1 MFLYFDKNLTLK
13 TKIDH
18 GERPRQ
24 GSDLNITVCLDADF
38 WTNPDNIKI
47 WGVNGADLWIIKL
60 VLTVPDKTQSVDY
73 FTSDKGE
80 LRVFEK
86 LYESEI
92 VYDLV
97 PGTSYYMYDFHFSA
111 KEATQKFG
119 KLTANLYFVRD
130 ITTDDYVKLASAYQW
145 EHNYSSVILKANEV
159 GISYGSEYKKMVG
172 NGETTVSNL
181 TKTPIAYGKNEPT
194 SLTDTSSGYYYE
206 IDQQSVWI
214 YGNVEYYDS
223 ITKSTQTISQWI
235 RALQFNPNTD
245 VLVKNDE
252 TKAFGSAEIT
262 VEKTVGYAQKV
273 IDQLI
278 SIKYEDIM
286 REFTKVYAA
295 INVAGT
301 RPDWAEINNTSPAFI
316 LNKPDLNKMSA
327 EIESKLI
334 QTALISPENTY
345 IVWKG
350 DHFPSLE
357 LPTVKGF
364 KAQAG
369 FKIDFG
375 DGEYKE
381 FDTAS
386 ADVVTHTYTDGVDY
400 HLISV
405 NDLYVNM
412 FKNDPAVM
420 GVYIGNT
427 VKTMP
432 NGRFSI
438 PNGIF
443 SGCEDLQTANI
454 SDNVKEVGEYAFF
467 DAMRLKNIQFGKNIE
482 TIKKCAFSQCHS
494 LKKVIIPDKVKEIDQ
509 EAFANILYLKE
520 VQFGEKVESVAI
532 KAFAACYRL
541 TNVKLGKSIKNIG
554 ASAFLKTIGA
564 PPFGDHSSTI
574 YTIEV
579 EATTPP
585 TLGDNAF
592 ELSYVDKIFVPE
604 SAYEAYKTAWSAY
617 ADKIVYKIDNSHLTS
632 KVDKLNSDS
641 TNLTEN
647 SDVKVYAQNT
657 DKEGYAN
664 ASESNKAHTIVKRGA
679 NKEIKIGD
687 AMQAD
692 EATSLGQLNT
702 AKDDLN
708 NNIAIDPNKT
718 YVLFVG
724 KTINISCGS
733 SFSNYQIDMGDGT
746 VYPKD
751 TTVDGTLIEH
761 IYAKDRAHLIAVS
774 GTAPNDTF
782 DLAFSGTGNLYRVI
796 QFADG
801 IKKIGDVIGD
811 TAVRVCVL
819 PETLEEITAENA
831 FANAKV
837 VYCPAAN
844 PPTIATGVF
853 ADSEKIFVKTTANTQ
868 YIEAWQ
874 SLSEKIV
881 SEVDSSDLEDLKGIG
896 TRLIQH
902 ISNINNPHKV
912 TKEQVGLDK
921 VDNTSDLDKPI
932 SKATQAALDQK
943 IGAGGGAIV
952 GDMTIQGNLTVRG
965 TATYE
970 NVQSLNVKDAI
981 IVTNIDGEPLN
992 AALSGL
998 AIKKNSSKV
1007 YGLMYDPTDDTVK
1020 FGEGVL
1026 DAENKHFT
1034 FSSEYEGKPIATR
1047 ADSKDLV
1054 EAHIIKWDSYINAFV
1069 DSGVKVSDLAKSSV
1083 FDLKHSKIQ
1092 NTDLNGN
1099 KEDSWGTEEANTDL
1113 TIYSKSFYL
1122 KDGEQTEKYT
1132 GVTVGDGY
1140 VNITHSGSAGNAKFA
1155 MLENEFLITSSD
1167 ANGKTA
1173 TVEITPDGATI
1184 DNYDVMTSK
1193 GGTFIARPKVQEN
1206 GEAVSVALI
1215 KDIANFLAKQSVG
1228 DNYSC
1233 VITNE
1238 NGAFKIEIT
1247 QSGEQSA
1254 THSFGVSKDGVMV
1267 DNENIPT
1274 AGKLNKLLAQIDE
1287 NIIINP
1293 DKTYLLFGGTTF
1305 AAPQV
1310 AYDIDFGDGTIYDKQ
1325 SAINHTYTD
1334 GFDYHIITISTG
1346 SATTFSLGANSTTL
1360 GSDAS
1365 FRVVHFAEGLTNIQ
1379 TFGENVKTEVAI
1391 FPSTVTAIGSNVL
1404 NKVDLVYINADLP
1417 PTRGS
1422 ASIEEAKKIFVKRT
1436 ANTIY
1441 KNAQDWLLLA
1451 NNIVHEIDSSDIIG
1465 AGLSDEDIAR
1475 SVTLSNPSTATN
1487 GTLTELE
1494 LSTLLA
1500 SNLNFIIFN
1509 NEIYYLAD
1517 KGHTEG
1523 IVSYTHNGWNGA
1535 AIQNKSINIT
1545 LSTREWSLVTGSTDI
1560 KAFIHNIYIKGTD
1573 DGGNTVCEIRLKRLS
1588 AGATKITSIAGLASL
1603 IDNNQVVEASGY
1615 KLVNGNYLSI
1625 PWIKNN
1631 SLYTVPAT
1639 SAVGNPAWY
1648 NFTSMTCEVEDTVD
1662 MFNFAK

>member
-38 WTNPDNIKI
+38 WTNPENIQR
-47 WGVNGADLWIIKL
+47 WGVNGADLWVIKL
-60 VLTVPDKTQSVDY
+60 VLTAPDNTQSIDY

-80 LRVFEK
+80 LRVFKK

-159 GISYGSEYKKMVG
+159 GISYDNTSLEYKEMVG
-172 NGETTVSNL
+172 DGQATVKNLIDTATNIDHGEGKPESTTS
-181 TKTPIAYGKNEPT
+181 K
-194 SLTDTSSGYYYE
+194 SGYYY
-206 IDQQSVWI
+206 DTVQQSVWI
-214 YGNVEYYDS
+214 FKRED
-223 ITKSTQTISQWI
+223 SQWV
-235 RALQFNPNTD
+235 RALQFLPDDN
-245 VLVKNDE
+245 VLGNFDE
-252 TKAFGSAEIT
+252 TKAFGTAEIT

-301 RPDWAEINNTSPAFI
+301 RPDWTETHSESPAFI
-316 LNKPDLNKMSA
+316 LNKPDIDKMLVDVETKLNSN
-327 EIESKLI
+327 LI
-334 QTALISPENTY
+334 QTALISPNKTY
-345 IVWKG
+345 IVAKTVIG
-350 DHFPSLE
+350 TPAGGGPSEVEPFPLNGMQPYE
-357 LPTVKGF
+357 EVTALIENNG
-364 KAQAG
+364 
-369 FKIDFG
+369 IDFG
-375 DGEYKE
+375 DGSKDYDTKE
-381 FDTAS
+381 IGGTTR
-386 ADVVTHTYTDGVDY
+386 VTHKYTDGVKY
-400 HLISV
+400 HLVSV
-405 NDLYVNM
+405 DTLYAKM
-412 FKNDPAVM
+412 FRTNPQI
-420 GVYIGNT
+420 VYLSIGNS
-427 VKTMP
+427 
-432 NGRFSI
+432 NI
-438 PNGIF
+438 PQEAFYDNSALKKVVLSNDVTTIETNAF
-443 SGCEDLQTANI
+443 AECDELENI
-454 SDNVKEVGEYAFF
+454 E
-467 DAMRLKNIQFGKNIE
+467 FGKNIQRID
-482 TIKKCAFSQCHS
+482 TWAFLNC
-494 LKKVIIPDKVKEIDQ
+494 
-509 EAFANILYLKE
+509 
-520 VQFGEKVESVAI
+520 
-532 KAFAACYRL
+532 KA
-541 TNVKLGKSIKNIG
+541 
-554 ASAFLKTIGA
+554 LKTI
-564 PPFGDHSSTI
+564 SI
-574 YTIEV
+574 

-585 TLGDNAF
+585 TLGTHVFDIYF
-592 ELSYVDKIFVPE
+592 PEQYKYECHVDKIFVPE

-632 KVDKLNSDS
+632 KVDKLDSDS
-641 TNLTEN
+641 TDLTDN
-647 SDVKVYAQNT
+647 SDVKVYAQTT

-664 ASESNKAHTIVKRGA
+664 ASESNKAHTIVKRGE

-751 TTVDGTLIEH
+751 TTVDGTPIEH
-761 IYAKDRAHLIAVS
+761 IYAKDRAHLIAIS

-782 DLAFSGTGNLYRVI
+782 DLAFSGTGNLYKVI

-811 TAVRVCVL
+811 NAVRVCVL
-819 PETLEEITAENA
+819 PETLEEITAENT
-831 FANAKV
+831 FAKAKV
-837 VYCPAAN
+837 VYCPAVN

-952 GDMTIQGNLTVRG
+952 GDMTIQGNLTVQG

-1034 FSSEYEGKPIATR
+1034 FSEYEGKPIATR

-1099 KEDSWGTEEANTDL
+1099 KEDSWGTEEPDTDL

-1140 VNITHSGSAGNAKFA
+1140 VNVVYSGSAGNAKFA

-1167 ANGKTA
+1167 ANGKTV

-1247 QSGEQSA
+1247 KSGEQSA
-1254 THSFGVSKDGVMV
+1254 THSFGVSKDGVTV

-1545 LSTREWSLVTGSTDI
+1545 LSTREWTLVTGSTDI

-1615 KLVNGNYLSI
+1615 KLVNGNYLSVL
-1625 PWIKNN
+1625 WIKNN

-1639 SAVGNPAWY
+1639 AAVGNPAWY

>member
-38 WTNPDNIKI
+38 WKDTEK
-47 WGVNGADLWIIKL
+47 WGVNGNDLWIIKL
-60 VLTVPDKTQSVDY
+60 ILTVPDKTQSVDY

-97 PGTSYYMYDFHFSA
+97 PGTSYYMYDFQIPA
-111 KEATQKFG
+111 KVATQQFG
-119 KLTANLYFVRD
+119 KLTANLYFVRS
-130 ITTDDYVKLASAYQW
+130 ITTDDYVKLASSEQW
-145 EHNYSSVILKANEV
+145 GTNYPSVILEDSEV
-159 GISYGSEYKKMVG
+159 GISYGSKYKKFVG
-172 NGETTVSNL
+172 DGYSTANTLAKE
-181 TKTPIAYGKNEPT
+181 PIAHGLNAPT
-194 SLTDTSSGYYYE
+194 EETQSASGYYYE
-206 IDQQSVWI
+206 TSQQSVWI
-214 YGNVEYYDS
+214 FKRKD
-223 ITKSTQTISQWI
+223 SQWV
-235 RALQFNPNTD
+235 RALQFLPDDN
-245 VLVKNDE
+245 VLENFDA
-252 TKAFGSAEIT
+252 TKAFGSVEIT

-295 INVAGT
+295 INIAGT
-301 RPDWAEINNTSPAFI
+301 RPDWTVENTNSPAFI
-316 LNKPDLNKMSA
+316 LNKPDIEKMHAELEAKLNDN
-327 EIESKLI
+327 LI
-334 QTALISPENTY
+334 QSALISPENTY

-350 DHFPSLE
+350 ESFPGAGVS
-357 LPTVKGF
+357 GF

-375 DGEYKE
+375 DGNDFTGASENIITHNYK
-381 FDTAS
+381 
-386 ADVVTHTYTDGVDY
+386 DGIDY

-405 NDLYVNM
+405 NALYEDM
-412 FKNDPAVM
+412 FKICSSV
-420 GVYIGNT
+420 VSVIIGN
-427 VKTMP
+427 
-432 NGRFSI
+432 
-438 PNGIF
+438 
-443 SGCEDLQTANI
+443 
-454 SDNVKEVGEYAFF
+454 NVTKILA
-467 DAMRLKNIQFGKNIE
+467 E
-482 TIKKCAFSQCHS
+482 TFYNCSA
-494 LKKVIIPDKVKEIDQ
+494 LKKVIIPDSATQIFPHAFEGCIALEEITFGKNVSKIGNQ
-509 EAFANILYLKE
+509 AFASCHALSE
-520 VQFGEKVESVAI
+520 I
-532 KAFAACYRL
+532 KLGSQVKSISDSAFAD
-541 TNVKLGKSIKNIG
+541 NSV
-554 ASAFLKTIGA
+554 LKIV
-564 PPFGDHSSTI
+564 
-574 YTIEV
+574 YIET
-579 EATTPP
+579 TTPP
-585 TLGDNAF
+585 AIGTGTFPTNV
-592 ELSYVDKIFVPE
+592 EKIFVPE

-617 ADKIVYKIDNSHLTS
+617 ADKIVYKVDNSHLTS
-632 KVDKLNSDS
+632 KVDKLDS
-641 TNLTEN
+641 TSTDLTDN
-647 SDVKVYAQNT
+647 SDVKVYAQTT
-657 DKEGYAN
+657 DKEGYVK
-664 ASESNKAHTIVKRGA
+664 ASESSEEAHTIVKRGA

-718 YVLFVG
+718 YILFVG
-724 KTINISCGS
+724 KTIYISCDS

-746 VYPKD
+746 VYPKN
-751 TTVDGTLIEH
+751 TTVDGTPIEH
-761 IYAKDRAHLIAVS
+761 IYAKDRAHLIAIS

-782 DLAFSGTGNLYRVI
+782 DLAFSGTGNLYRII

-831 FANAKV
+831 FAKAKV

-853 ADSEKIFVKTTANTQ
+853 ADSEKIFVKTSANTQ
-868 YIEAWQ
+868 YVEAWG
-874 SLSEKIV
+874 SLSNKIV
-881 SEVDSSDLEDLKGIG
+881 NEIDSSDLKGIKIDQN
-896 TRLIQH
+896 TLNKH
-902 ISNINNPHKV
+902 IENQNNPHNV
-912 TKEQVGLDK
+912 TKEQVGLGK
-921 VDNTSDLDKPI
+921 VENTSDEDKPL
-932 SKATQAALDQK
+932 SAASRAALATKFDK
-943 IGAGGGAIV
+943 TGGAIS
-952 GDMTIQGNLTVRG
+952 GDVDIQGNLTVIG
-965 TATYE
+965 TKTYV
-970 NVQSLNVKDAI
+970 NVQSLGVKDAI
-981 IVTNIDGEPLN
+981 IVTNIDGETLGV
-992 AALSGL
+992 ALSGL
-998 AIKKNSSKV
+998 AIKKDSSKV

-1034 FSSEYEGKPIATR
+1034 FSEYEGKPIATR

-1083 FDLKHSKIQ
+1083 FDLKHSKFQ

-1099 KEDSWGTEEANTDL
+1099 KEDSWGTEEADTDL

-1132 GVTVGDGY
+1132 GLTVGDGY
-1140 VNITHSGSAGNAKFA
+1140 VNVVHSGSAGNAKFA

-1167 ANGKTA
+1167 ENGKTV

-1247 QSGEQSA
+1247 KSGEQSA
-1254 THSFGVSKDGVMV
+1254 THSFGVSKDGVTV

-1391 FPSTVTAIGSNVL
+1391 FPSTVTAIGANVL

-1422 ASIEEAKKIFVKRT
+1422 ASLEEAKKIFVKRT

-1523 IVSYTHNGWNGA
+1523 IVSYTHNGWNGT

-1545 LSTREWSLVTGSTDI
+1545 LSTRAWTLVTGSTDI

-1603 IDNNQVVEASGY
+1603 IDNNQIVEASGY
-1615 KLVNGNYLSI
+1615 RLVNGNYLTI

-1648 NFTSMTCEVEDTVD
+1648 NFTSMTCEVEDIVD

>member
-1 MFLYFDKNLTLK
+1 MFLYFDKKSLTLK

-38 WTNPDNIKI
+38 WTDPENIQR
-47 WGVNGADLWIIKL
+47 WGVNGNDLWIIKL
-60 VLTVPDKTQSVDY
+60 ILTVPDKTQSVDY

-80 LRVFEK
+80 LRVFKK

-97 PGTSYYMYDFHFSA
+97 PGTSYYMYDFQIPA
-111 KEATQKFG
+111 KVATEQFG
-119 KLTANLYFVRD
+119 KLTANLYFVRS
-130 ITTDDYVKLASAYQW
+130 ITTDDYVKLASADQW
-145 EHNYSSVILKANEV
+145 ETNYPSVVLENGEV
-159 GISYGSEYKKMVG
+159 GISYGSEYKKFIG
-172 NGETTVSNL
+172 DGYSTANTLAKESIEHGLNAPTEETPS
-181 TKTPIAYGKNEPT
+181 
-194 SLTDTSSGYYYE
+194 DSGYYYE
-206 IDQQSVWI
+206 TSQQSVWI
-214 YGNVEYYDS
+214 FKKIKNTTPEEF
-223 ITKSTQTISQWI
+223 QWV
-235 RALQFNPNTD
+235 RALQFLPDDN
-245 VLVKNDE
+245 VLGNWDA
-252 TKAFGSAEIT
+252 TKAFGSVEIT

-316 LNKPDLNKMSA
+316 LNKPDIEKMHAELEAKLNDN
-327 EIESKLI
+327 LI
-334 QTALISPENTY
+334 QAALISPENTY

-357 LPTVKGF
+357 VDGVKGF
-364 KAQAG
+364 HAYEG

-375 DGEYKE
+375 DGEHEE
-381 FDTAS
+381 FDPTRE
-386 ADVVTHTYTDGVDY
+386 DNIVTHNYTDGIDY

-405 NDLYVNM
+405 SKLYANM
-412 FKNDPAVM
+412 FAYDPAV
-420 GVYIGNT
+420 VSVIIGNN
-427 VKTMP
+427 VENGEILGKTFY
-432 NGRFSI
+432 NCS
-438 PNGIF
+438 
-443 SGCEDLQTANI
+443 A
-454 SDNVKEVGEYAFF
+454 
-467 DAMRLKNIQFGKNIE
+467 
-482 TIKKCAFSQCHS
+482 
-494 LKKVIIPDKVKEIDQ
+494 LKKVIIPDSATLIYSQAFGNCIALEEITFGKNVSQIRNKAFESCHALSEIKLGSQVTSISDS
-509 EAFANILYLKE
+509 AFADNSVLKI
-520 VQFGEKVESVAI
+520 VYI
-532 KAFAACYRL
+532 
-541 TNVKLGKSIKNIG
+541 
-554 ASAFLKTIGA
+554 
-564 PPFGDHSSTI
+564 
-574 YTIEV
+574 

-585 TLGDNAF
+585 TIGTGVFPTNI
-592 ELSYVDKIFVPE
+592 EKIFVPE

-617 ADKIVYKIDNSHLTS
+617 ADKIVYKVDNSHLTS
-632 KVDKLNSDS
+632 KVDKLDSNSTD
-641 TNLTEN
+641 LTDN
-647 SDVKVYAQNT
+647 SDVKVYAQTT

-679 NKEIKIGD
+679 NNEIKIGD

-751 TTVDGTLIEH
+751 ATVDGKPIEH
-761 IYAKDRAHLIAVS
+761 SYAKDRAHLIAIS
-774 GTAPNDTF
+774 ETAPNDTF

-801 IKKIGDVIGD
+801 IKKIGNVIGD

-837 VYCPAAN
+837 VYCPAAT
-844 PPTIATGVF
+844 PPKIATDATGATGVF
-853 ADSEKIFVKTTANTQ
+853 AGSEKIFIKTSANTQ
-868 YIEAWQ
+868 YIEAEAWQ
-874 SLSEKIV
+874 SLSNKIV
-881 SEVDSSDLEDLKGIG
+881 NEIDSSDLKGLRSKIEKELDNH
-896 TRLIQH
+896 T
-902 ISNINNPHKV
+902 SNINNPHKV

-952 GDMTIQGNLTVRG
+952 GDMTIQGNLTVQG

-981 IVTNIDGEPLN
+981 IVTNIDGEPLGV
-992 AALSGL
+992 ALSGL

-1034 FSSEYEGKPIATR
+1034 FSEYEGKPIATR

-1092 NTDLNGN
+1092 NADLNGN
-1099 KEDSWGTEEANTDL
+1099 KEDSWGTEETDTDL

-1122 KDGEQTEKYT
+1122 KDGVQTEKYT
-1132 GVTVGDGY
+1132 GLTVGDGY
-1140 VNITHSGSAGNAKFA
+1140 MNVVHSGSAGNAKFA

-1167 ANGKTA
+1167 ANGKTV

-1247 QSGEQSA
+1247 KSGEQSA
-1254 THSFGVSKDGVMV
+1254 THSFGVSKDGVTV

-1310 AYDIDFGDGTIYDKQ
+1310 AYDINFGDGTIYDKQ

-1346 SATTFSLGANSTTL
+1346 SATTFNLGSNSTTL

-1545 LSTREWSLVTGSTDI
+1545 LSTRAWSLVTGSTDI

>member
-47 WGVNGADLWIIKL
+47 WGVNGNDLWIIQL
-60 VLTVPDKTQSVDY
+60 VLTVLDKTQSTP
-73 FTSDKGE
+73 FFSDKGE

-97 PGTSYYMYDFHFSA
+97 PGTSYYMYDFQIPAKVATEQFRILKASFSF
-111 KEATQKFG
+111 K
-119 KLTANLYFVRD
+119 RD
-130 ITTDDYVKLASAYQW
+130 ITTDDYVKLASFDQW
-145 EHNYSSVILKANEV
+145 KNNYSSVILKADEV
-159 GISYGSEYKKMVG
+159 GISYDNTNSEYKKMVG
-172 NGETTVSNL
+172 DGQATVKNLIDTATYIDHGEGKPESTTS
-181 TKTPIAYGKNEPT
+181 E
-194 SLTDTSSGYYYE
+194 SGYYY
-206 IDQQSVWI
+206 DTVQRSVWI
-214 YGNVEYYDS
+214 FKEIGNLTPKV
-223 ITKSTQTISQWI
+223 SQWV
-235 RALQFNPNTD
+235 RALQFDPDTD
-245 VLVKNDE
+245 ISVKNDE
-252 TKAFGSAEIT
+252 TQAFGTAEIT

-295 INVAGT
+295 INIAGT
-301 RPDWAEINNTSPAFI
+301 RPDWTETHSESPAFI
-316 LNKPDLNKMSA
+316 LNKPDLNKQYA
-327 EIESKLI
+327 ELTDNLI
-334 QTALISPENTY
+334 QATLISPDKTY
-345 IVWKG
+345 IVAQTYTTEG
-350 DHFPSLE
+350 EVLGFPMNGFPSD
-357 LPTVKGF
+357 VDING
-364 KAQAG
+364 
-369 FKIDFG
+369 IDFG
-375 DGEYKE
+375 DGSKDYAL
-381 FDTAS
+381 TA
-386 ADVVTHTYTDGVDY
+386 DGLKYHKYTDGVKY
-400 HLISV
+400 HLVSA
-405 NDLYVNM
+405 DRAKPKQPQLYDKM
-412 FKNDPAVM
+412 FMNCFQIDYLLV
-420 GVYIGNT
+420 GNSA
-427 VKTMP
+427 
-432 NGRFSI
+432 NI
-438 PNGIF
+438 PQNAF
-443 SGCEDLQTANI
+443 RESSLKKVVI
-454 SDNVKEVGEYAFF
+454 SDNVTDVDYQAFYYCNQLESVEFGE
-467 DAMRLKNIQFGKNIE
+467 NIQNI
-482 TIKKCAFSQCHS
+482 
-494 LKKVIIPDKVKEIDQ
+494 KEQ
-509 EAFANILYLKE
+509 AFAYCR
-520 VQFGEKVESVAI
+520 A
-532 KAFAACYRL
+532 L
-541 TNVKLGKSIKNIG
+541 TEIKLGAKITTIG
-554 ASAFLKTIGA
+554 KLAFYACPALKTI
-564 PPFGDHSSTI
+564 SI
-574 YTIEV
+574 

-585 TLGDNAF
+585 TLGENAF
-592 ELSYVDKIFVPE
+592 ITPIGDPVTDYKCYVEKIFVPE
-604 SAYEAYKTAWSAY
+604 SAYAAYKTAWSAY
-617 ADKIVYKIDNSHLTS
+617 ADKIVYKVDNSHLAS
-632 KVDKLNSDS
+632 KVDKLDSNSTD
-641 TNLTEN
+641 LTDN
-647 SDVKVYAQNT
+647 SDVKVYAQIT
-657 DKEGYAN
+657 DENNKNKEGYAN
-664 ASESNKAHTIVKRGA
+664 ASESNKAHTIVKRGV
-679 NKEIKIGD
+679 NNEIKIGD

-751 TTVDGTLIEH
+751 TTVDGTPIEH
-761 IYAKDRAHLIAVS
+761 IYAKDRAHLIAIS

-782 DLAFSGTGNLYRVI
+782 DLAFSVTGNLYRVI

-801 IKKIGDVIGD
+801 IKKIGNVIGD

-819 PETLEEITAENA
+819 PETLEEITAENT
-831 FANAKV
+831 FAKAKV
-837 VYCPAAN
+837 IYCPAVN

-952 GDMTIQGNLTVRG
+952 GDMTIQGNLTVQG

-1034 FSSEYEGKPIATR
+1034 FSEYEGKPIATR

-1099 KEDSWGTEEANTDL
+1099 KEDSWGTEEPDTDL

-1122 KDGEQTEKYT
+1122 KDGVQTEKYT

-1140 VNITHSGSAGNAKFA
+1140 VNVVHSGSTGNAKFA

-1167 ANGKTA
+1167 ANGKTV

-1247 QSGEQSA
+1247 KSGEQSA
-1254 THSFGVSKDGVMV
+1254 THSFGVSKDGVTV

-1523 IVSYTHNGWNGA
+1523 IVSYTHNGWNGT

-1545 LSTREWSLVTGSTDI
+1545 LSTRAWTLVTGSTDI

-1615 KLVNGNYLSI
+1615 KLVNGNYLSVL
-1625 PWIKNN
+1625 WIKNN

-1639 SAVGNPAWY
+1639 TAVGNPAWY

>member
-38 WTNPDNIKI
+38 WTNPENIQR
-47 WGVNGADLWIIKL
+47 WGVNGNDLWIIQL
-60 VLTVPDKTQSVDY
+60 VLTAPDKTQSIP
-73 FTSDKGE
+73 FFSDKGE

-97 PGTSYYMYDFHFSA
+97 PGTSYYMYDFQIPAKVATEQFGILKAIFSF
-111 KEATQKFG
+111 K
-119 KLTANLYFVRD
+119 RD
-130 ITTDDYVKLASAYQW
+130 ITTADYVKLASFDQW
-145 EHNYSSVILKANEV
+145 NNNYSSVILKANEV
-159 GISYGSEYKKMVG
+159 GISYDNTNSKYKEMVG
-172 NGETTVSNL
+172 DGQATVKNLIDTATDIDHGEGNPKFTTS
-181 TKTPIAYGKNEPT
+181 K
-194 SLTDTSSGYYYE
+194 SGYYY
-206 IDQQSVWI
+206 DTVQRSVWI
-214 YGNVEYYDS
+214 FKEIGNLTPKV
-223 ITKSTQTISQWI
+223 SQWV
-235 RALQFNPNTD
+235 RALQFDPDTD
-245 VLVKNDE
+245 VSVKNDE
-252 TKAFGSAEIT
+252 TQAFGSAEIT

-295 INVAGT
+295 INIAGT
-301 RPDWAEINNTSPAFI
+301 RPDWAETHSESPAFI
-316 LNKPDLNKMSA
+316 LNKPDIDKMLVDVETKLNSN
-327 EIESKLI
+327 LI
-334 QTALISPENTY
+334 QTALISPNKTY
-345 IVWKG
+345 IVAKTVIG
-350 DHFPSLE
+350 TPAGGGPSEVEPFPLNGMQPYAE
-357 LPTVKGF
+357 VKALIENNG
-364 KAQAG
+364 
-369 FKIDFG
+369 IDFG
-375 DGEYKE
+375 DGSKDYNTKE
-381 FDTAS
+381 IGGTTR
-386 ADVVTHTYTDGVDY
+386 VTHKYTDDVKY
-400 HLISV
+400 HLVSV
-405 NDLYVNM
+405 DTLYAKM
-412 FKNDPAVM
+412 FQNNPQI
-420 GVYIGNT
+420 VYLSIGNS
-427 VKTMP
+427 
-432 NGRFSI
+432 NI
-438 PNGIF
+438 PQEAFDYNSALKKVVLSNDVTTIETSAF
-443 SGCEDLQTANI
+443 EGCEELENI
-454 SDNVKEVGEYAFF
+454 E
-467 DAMRLKNIQFGKNIE
+467 FGKNIQR
-482 TIKKCAFSQCHS
+482 IDSWAFLNC
-494 LKKVIIPDKVKEIDQ
+494 
-509 EAFANILYLKE
+509 
-520 VQFGEKVESVAI
+520 
-532 KAFAACYRL
+532 KA
-541 TNVKLGKSIKNIG
+541 
-554 ASAFLKTIGA
+554 LKTI
-564 PPFGDHSSTI
+564 SI
-574 YTIEV
+574 

-585 TLGDNAF
+585 TLGTHVFDIYF
-592 ELSYVDKIFVPE
+592 REQHKYECHVDKIFVPE

-617 ADKIVYKIDNSHLTS
+617 ADKIVYKVDNSHLTS
-632 KVDKLNSDS
+632 KVDKLDSNSTD
-641 TNLTEN
+641 LTDN
-647 SDVKVYAQNT
+647 SDVKVYAQIT
-657 DKEGYAN
+657 DENNKNKEGYAN
-664 ASESNKAHTIVKRGA
+664 ASELNKAHTIVKRGA

-751 TTVDGTLIEH
+751 TTVDGTPIEH
-761 IYAKDRAHLIAVS
+761 IYAKDRAHLIAIS

-801 IKKIGDVIGD
+801 IKKIGNVIGD
-811 TAVRVCVL
+811 NAVRVCVL

-837 VYCPAAN
+837 VYCPAAT
-844 PPTIATGVF
+844 PPTIATDVF
-853 ADSEKIFVKTTANTQ
+853 ANSEKIFIKTSANTQ
-868 YIEAWQ
+868 YIEAWK
-874 SLSEKIV
+874 SLSNKIV
-881 SEVDSSDLEDLKGIG
+881 NEIDSSDLKGLRSKIEKELDNH
-896 TRLIQH
+896 T
-902 ISNINNPHKV
+902 SNINNPHNV

-932 SKATQAALDQK
+932 SKATKAALDQK

-952 GDMTIQGNLTVRG
+952 GDLKIQGNLTVTG

-970 NVQSLNVKDAI
+970 NVQSLKVKDAI

-1020 FGEGVL
+1020 FGEGFL
-1026 DAENKHFT
+1026 DTENKYFK
-1034 FSSEYEGKPIATR
+1034 FSEHEGKPIATR

-1140 VNITHSGSAGNAKFA
+1140 VNMTHSGSAGNAKFA

-1167 ANGKTA
+1167 ANGKTV

-1247 QSGEQSA
+1247 KSGEQSA
-1254 THSFGVSKDGVMV
+1254 THSFGVSKDGVTV

-1325 SAINHTYTD
+1325 SAINHTYID

-1391 FPSTVTAIGSNVL
+1391 FPSTVTAIGANVL

-1545 LSTREWSLVTGSTDI
+1545 LSTREWTLVTGSTDI

-1639 SAVGNPAWY
+1639 TAVGNPAWY
-1648 NFTSMTCEVEDTVD
+1648 NFTSMTCEVEDTVN

>member
-38 WTNPDNIKI
+38 WTKPENIQR
-47 WGVNGADLWIIKL
+47 WGVNGNDLWIIQL
-60 VLTVPDKTQSVDY
+60 VLTAPDKTQSIP
-73 FTSDKGE
+73 FFSDKGE

-97 PGTSYYMYDFHFSA
+97 PGTSYYMYDFQIPAKVATEQFGILKASFSF
-111 KEATQKFG
+111 K
-119 KLTANLYFVRD
+119 RD
-130 ITTDDYVKLASAYQW
+130 ITTDDYVKLASADQW
-145 EHNYSSVILKANEV
+145 KNNYSSVILKAYEV
-159 GISYGSEYKKMVG
+159 GISYDNTNSEYKEMVG
-172 NGETTVSNL
+172 NGQATVKNLIDTATDIDHGEGKPELTTS
-181 TKTPIAYGKNEPT
+181 K
-194 SLTDTSSGYYYE
+194 SGYYY
-206 IDQQSVWI
+206 DTVQQSVWI
-214 YGNVEYYDS
+214 FKEIGNLTPKV
-223 ITKSTQTISQWI
+223 SQWV
-235 RALQFNPNTD
+235 RALQFEPDTD
-245 VLVKNDE
+245 ISVKNDE
-252 TKAFGSAEIT
+252 TQAFGSAEIT

-295 INVAGT
+295 INIAGT
-301 RPDWAEINNTSPAFI
+301 RPDWTETHSESPAFI
-316 LNKPDLNKMSA
+316 LNKPDLNKQYA
-327 EIESKLI
+327 ELTDNLI
-334 QTALISPENTY
+334 QATLISPDKTYIVAQTVIGTPASGGPSEVEPFPLNGMQPYEEVTALIENN
-345 IVWKG
+345 G
-350 DHFPSLE
+350 
-357 LPTVKGF
+357 
-364 KAQAG
+364 
-369 FKIDFG
+369 IDFG
-375 DGEYKE
+375 DGSKDYDTKE
-381 FDTAS
+381 IGGTTR
-386 ADVVTHTYTDGVDY
+386 VTHKYTDGVKY

-405 NDLYVNM
+405 DTLYAKM
-412 FKNDPAVM
+412 FRTNPQI
-420 GVYIGNT
+420 VYLSIGNS
-427 VKTMP
+427 
-432 NGRFSI
+432 NI
-438 PNGIF
+438 PQEAFYDNSALKKVVLSNDVTTIETNAF
-443 SGCEDLQTANI
+443 AECDELENI
-454 SDNVKEVGEYAFF
+454 E
-467 DAMRLKNIQFGKNIE
+467 FGKNIQRID
-482 TIKKCAFSQCHS
+482 TWAFLNC
-494 LKKVIIPDKVKEIDQ
+494 
-509 EAFANILYLKE
+509 
-520 VQFGEKVESVAI
+520 
-532 KAFAACYRL
+532 KA
-541 TNVKLGKSIKNIG
+541 
-554 ASAFLKTIGA
+554 LKTI
-564 PPFGDHSSTI
+564 SI
-574 YTIEV
+574 

-585 TLGDNAF
+585 TLGTHVFDIYF
-592 ELSYVDKIFVPE
+592 PEQYKYECHIEKIFVPE

-617 ADKIVYKIDNSHLTS
+617 ADKIVYKVDNSHLTS
-632 KVDKLNSDS
+632 KVDKLDSDS
-641 TNLTEN
+641 TDLTEN
-647 SDVKVYAQNT
+647 SDVKVYAQTT

-664 ASESNKAHTIVKRGA
+664 ATELNKAHTIVKRGI

-751 TTVDGTLIEH
+751 TTVDGTPIEH
-761 IYAKDRAHLIAVS
+761 IYAKDRAHLIAIS

-801 IKKIGDVIGD
+801 IKKIGNVIGD
-811 TAVRVCVL
+811 NAVRVCVL
-819 PETLEEITAENA
+819 PETLEEITAENT
-831 FANAKV
+831 FAKAKV
-837 VYCPAAN
+837 VYCPAAT

-853 ADSEKIFVKTTANTQ
+853 ANSEKIFVKTTANTQ

-952 GDMTIQGNLTVRG
+952 GDMTIQGNLTVQG

-1026 DAENKHFT
+1026 DAENKHFA
-1034 FSSEYEGKPIATR
+1034 FSEYEGKPIATR

-1140 VNITHSGSAGNAKFA
+1140 VNVVHSGSAGNAKFA

-1167 ANGKTA
+1167 ANGKTV

-1247 QSGEQSA
+1247 KSGEQSA
-1254 THSFGVSKDGVMV
+1254 THSFGVSKDGVTV

-1310 AYDIDFGDGTIYDKQ
+1310 TYDIDFGDGTIYDKQ

-1523 IVSYTHNGWNGA
+1523 IVSYTHNGWNGT

-1545 LSTREWSLVTGSTDI
+1545 LSTREWTLVTGSTDI

-1615 KLVNGNYLSI
+1615 KLVNGNYLSVL
-1625 PWIKNN
+1625 WIKNN

>member
-38 WTNPDNIKI
+38 WTNPDNIKR
-47 WGVNGADLWIIKL
+47 WGVNGNDLWIIQL
-60 VLTVPDKTQSVDY
+60 VLTVPPDKTQSIP
-73 FTSDKGE
+73 FFSDKGE

-97 PGTSYYMYDFHFSA
+97 PGTSYYMYDFQIPAKVATEQFGTLKASFSF
-111 KEATQKFG
+111 K
-119 KLTANLYFVRD
+119 RD
-130 ITTDDYVKLASAYQW
+130 ITTADYVKLASFDQW
-145 EHNYSSVILKANEV
+145 NNNYSSVILKANEV
-159 GISYGSEYKKMVG
+159 GISYDNTNSKYKEMVG
-172 NGETTVSNL
+172 NGQATVKNLIDTATDIDHGEGKPELTTS
-181 TKTPIAYGKNEPT
+181 K
-194 SLTDTSSGYYYE
+194 SGYYY
-206 IDQQSVWI
+206 DTVQRSVWI
-214 YGNVEYYDS
+214 FKEIGNLTPKV
-223 ITKSTQTISQWI
+223 SQWV
-235 RALQFNPNTD
+235 RALQFDPDTD
-245 VLVKNDE
+245 ISVKNDE
-252 TKAFGSAEIT
+252 TQAFGPAEIT

-301 RPDWAEINNTSPAFI
+301 RPDWTETHSESPAFI
-316 LNKPDLNKMSA
+316 LNKPDLNKQYA
-327 EIESKLI
+327 ELTDNLI
-334 QTALISPENTY
+334 QTALISPDKTY
-345 IVWKG
+345 IVAQTHTTEG
-350 DHFPSLE
+350 EVLGFPVNGFPSD
-357 LPTVKGF
+357 VDING
-364 KAQAG
+364 
-369 FKIDFG
+369 IDFG
-375 DGEYKE
+375 DGSKDYAL
-381 FDTAS
+381 TA
-386 ADVVTHTYTDGVDY
+386 DGLKYHKYTDGVKY
-400 HLISV
+400 HLVSA
-405 NDLYVNM
+405 DRAKPKQPQLYDKM
-412 FKNDPAVM
+412 FKNCFQIDYLLV
-420 GVYIGNT
+420 GNSA
-427 VKTMP
+427 
-432 NGRFSI
+432 NI
-438 PNGIF
+438 PQNAF
-443 SGCEDLQTANI
+443 QESSLKKVVI
-454 SDNVKEVGEYAFF
+454 SDNVTDVDYQAFYYCNELESVEFGE
-467 DAMRLKNIQFGKNIE
+467 NIQNI
-482 TIKKCAFSQCHS
+482 
-494 LKKVIIPDKVKEIDQ
+494 KEQ
-509 EAFANILYLKE
+509 AFAKC
-520 VQFGEKVESVAI
+520 SA
-532 KAFAACYRL
+532 L
-541 TNVKLGKSIKNIG
+541 TEIKLGAKITTIG
-554 ASAFLKTIGA
+554 KLAFYACPALKTI
-564 PPFGDHSSTI
+564 SI
-574 YTIEV
+574 

-585 TLGDNAF
+585 TLGENAF
-592 ELSYVDKIFVPE
+592 ITPIGNPVTDYKCYVEKIFVPE

-641 TNLTEN
+641 TDLTEN
-647 SDVKVYAQNT
+647 SDVKVYAQTT

-718 YVLFVG
+718 YILFVG

-751 TTVDGTLIEH
+751 TTVDGTPIKH
-761 IYAKDRAHLIAVS
+761 IYAKDRAHLIAIS
-774 GTAPNDTF
+774 GTAPNDAF

-801 IKKIGDVIGD
+801 IKKIGNVIGD
-811 TAVRVCVL
+811 NAVRVCVL
-819 PETLEEITAENA
+819 PETLEEITAENT
-831 FANAKV
+831 FAKAKV

-853 ADSEKIFVKTTANTQ
+853 AGSGKIFIKTSANTQ
-868 YIEAWQ
+868 YIEAWK

-881 SEVDSSDLEDLKGIG
+881 SEVDSSDLEDLKDIG
-896 TRLIQH
+896 PRLIQH

-921 VDNTSDLDKPI
+921 VDNTSDEDKPL
-932 SKATQAALDQK
+932 SAASRKALAEKFDKT
-943 IGAGGGAIV
+943 GGAIV
-952 GDMTIQGNLTVRG
+952 GDMTIQGNLTVQG

-1026 DAENKHFT
+1026 DTENNHFT
-1034 FSSEYEGKPIATR
+1034 FSEYEEGKPIATR

-1092 NTDLNGN
+1092 NTDSNGN
-1099 KEDSWGTEEANTDL
+1099 KEDSWGTEEPDTDL

-1122 KDGEQTEKYT
+1122 KDGVQTEKYT

-1140 VNITHSGSAGNAKFA
+1140 VNMTHSGSAGNAKFA

-1167 ANGKTA
+1167 ANGKTV

-1184 DNYDVMTSK
+1184 DNYDVITSK

-1247 QSGEQSA
+1247 KSGEQSA
-1254 THSFGVSKDGVMV
+1254 THSFGVSKDGVTV

-1391 FPSTVTAIGSNVL
+1391 FPSTVTAIGANVL

-1615 KLVNGNYLSI
+1615 KLVNGNYLSVL
-1625 PWIKNN
+1625 WIKNN

-1639 SAVGNPAWY
+1639 TAVGNPAWY

>member
-47 WGVNGADLWIIKL
+47 WGVNGADLWVIKL
-60 VLTVPDKTQSVDY
+60 VLTAPDNTQSIDY

-80 LRVFEK
+80 LRVFKK

-130 ITTDDYVKLASAYQW
+130 ITTADYVKLASAYQW

-159 GISYGSEYKKMVG
+159 GISYDNTSLEYKEMVG
-172 NGETTVSNL
+172 DGQATVKNLIDTATYIDHGEGKPKSTTS
-181 TKTPIAYGKNEPT
+181 E
-194 SLTDTSSGYYYE
+194 SGYYY
-206 IDQQSVWI
+206 DTVQQSVWI
-214 YGNVEYYDS
+214 FKRED
-223 ITKSTQTISQWI
+223 SQWV
-235 RALQFNPNTD
+235 RALQFLPDDN
-245 VLVKNDE
+245 VLGNFDE

-295 INVAGT
+295 INIAGT
-301 RPDWAEINNTSPAFI
+301 RPDWTETHSESPAFI
-316 LNKPDLNKMSA
+316 LNKPDIDKMLVDVETKLNSN
-327 EIESKLI
+327 LI
-334 QTALISPENTY
+334 QTALISPNKTY
-345 IVWKG
+345 IVAKTVIG
-350 DHFPSLE
+350 TPASGGPSEVEPFPLNGMQPYE
-357 LPTVKGF
+357 EVTALIENNG
-364 KAQAG
+364 
-369 FKIDFG
+369 IDFG
-375 DGEYKE
+375 DGSKDYDTKE
-381 FDTAS
+381 IGGTTR
-386 ADVVTHTYTDGVDY
+386 VTHKYTDGVKY

-405 NDLYVNM
+405 DTLYAKM
-412 FKNDPAVM
+412 FRTNPQI
-420 GVYIGNT
+420 VYLSIGNS
-427 VKTMP
+427 
-432 NGRFSI
+432 NI
-438 PNGIF
+438 PQEAFYDNSALKKVVLSNDVTTIETNAF
-443 SGCEDLQTANI
+443 AECDELENI
-454 SDNVKEVGEYAFF
+454 E
-467 DAMRLKNIQFGKNIE
+467 FGKNIQRID
-482 TIKKCAFSQCHS
+482 TWAFLNC
-494 LKKVIIPDKVKEIDQ
+494 
-509 EAFANILYLKE
+509 
-520 VQFGEKVESVAI
+520 
-532 KAFAACYRL
+532 KA
-541 TNVKLGKSIKNIG
+541 
-554 ASAFLKTIGA
+554 LKTI
-564 PPFGDHSSTI
+564 SI
-574 YTIEV
+574 

-585 TLGDNAF
+585 TLGTHVFDIYF
-592 ELSYVDKIFVPE
+592 PEQYKYECHIEKIFVPE

-617 ADKIVYKIDNSHLTS
+617 ADKIVYKVDNSHLTS
-632 KVDKLNSDS
+632 KVDKLDSDS
-641 TNLTEN
+641 TDLTEN
-647 SDVKVYAQNT
+647 SDVKVYAQTT

-664 ASESNKAHTIVKRGA
+664 ATELNKAHTIVKRGI

-751 TTVDGTLIEH
+751 TTVDGTPIEH
-761 IYAKDRAHLIAVS
+761 IYAKDRAHLIAIS

-801 IKKIGDVIGD
+801 IKKIGNVIGD
-811 TAVRVCVL
+811 NAVRVCVL
-819 PETLEEITAENA
+819 PETLEEITAENT
-831 FANAKV
+831 FAKAKV
-837 VYCPAAN
+837 VYCPAAT

-853 ADSEKIFVKTTANTQ
+853 ANSEKIFVKTTANTQ

-952 GDMTIQGNLTVRG
+952 GDMTIQGNLTVQG

-970 NVQSLNVKDAI
+970 NVQSLKVKDAI

-1034 FSSEYEGKPIATR
+1034 FSEYEGKPIATR

-1054 EAHIIKWDSYINAFV
+1054 EAHIIKWDSYLNTFV
-1069 DSGVKVSDLAKSSV
+1069 DSGVKISDLAKSSV

-1099 KEDSWGTEEANTDL
+1099 KEDSWGTEESDTDL

-1132 GVTVGDGY
+1132 GLTVGDGY
-1140 VNITHSGSAGNAKFA
+1140 VNVVHSGSAGNAKFA

-1167 ANGKTA
+1167 ANGKTV

-1184 DNYDVMTSK
+1184 DNYDVITSK

-1247 QSGEQSA
+1247 KSGEQSA
-1254 THSFGVSKDGVMV
+1254 THSFGVSKDGVTV

-1523 IVSYTHNGWNGA
+1523 TVSYTHNGWNGA

-1545 LSTREWSLVTGSTDI
+1545 LSTRAWTLVTGSTDI

-1615 KLVNGNYLSI
+1615 KLVNGNYLSVL
-1625 PWIKNN
+1625 WIKNN

-1639 SAVGNPAWY
+1639 TAVGNPAWY

>member
-47 WGVNGADLWIIKL
+47 WGVNGADLWVIKL
-60 VLTVPDKTQSVDY
+60 VLKAPDNTQSIDY

-80 LRVFEK
+80 LRVFKK

-130 ITTDDYVKLASAYQW
+130 ITTDDYVKLASADQW
-145 EHNYSSVILKANEV
+145 EKNYPSVVLENGEV
-159 GISYGSEYKKMVG
+159 GISYGSEYKKFVG
-172 NGETTVSNL
+172 DGYSTANNLKTEPIKSGLNAPTEETS
-181 TKTPIAYGKNEPT
+181 
-194 SLTDTSSGYYYE
+194 SDSGYYYE
-206 IDQQSVWI
+206 INQQSVWI
-214 YGNVEYYDS
+214 FKKIKNTTPEEF
-223 ITKSTQTISQWI
+223 QWV
-235 RALQFNPNTD
+235 RALQFLPDDN
-245 VLVKNDE
+245 VLGNFDE
-252 TKAFGSAEIT
+252 TKAFGSVEIT

-301 RPDWAEINNTSPAFI
+301 RPDWTVENTNSPAFI
-316 LNKPDLNKMSA
+316 LNKPNLEKMHAELEAKLNDN
-327 EIESKLI
+327 LI
-334 QTALISPENTY
+334 QAALISPENTY
-345 IVWKG
+345 IIWKG
-350 DHFPSLE
+350 ESFPGADVS
-357 LPTVKGF
+357 GF

-375 DGEYKE
+375 DGND
-381 FDTAS
+381 FTGAS
-386 ADVVTHTYTDGVDY
+386 ENIITHNYTDGIDY

-405 NDLYVNM
+405 NTLYADM
-412 FKNDPAVM
+412 FKDCSSV
-420 GVYIGNT
+420 VSVIIG
-427 VKTMP
+427 
-432 NGRFSI
+432 
-438 PNGIF
+438 
-443 SGCEDLQTANI
+443 
-454 SDNVKEVGEYAFF
+454 SDVTKILA
-467 DAMRLKNIQFGKNIE
+467 E
-482 TIKKCAFSQCHS
+482 TFYNCSA
-494 LKKVIIPDKVKEIDQ
+494 LKKVIIPDSATLIYPHAFEGCIALEEITFGKDVSQ
-509 EAFANILYLKE
+509 IGNQAFTSCHALSEIKLGSQVTSISDSAFADNR
-520 VQFGEKVESVAI
+520 V
-532 KAFAACYRL
+532 
-541 TNVKLGKSIKNIG
+541 
-554 ASAFLKTIGA
+554 LKTVYI
-564 PPFGDHSSTI
+564 
-574 YTIEV
+574 

-585 TLGDNAF
+585 TIETGVFPTNI
-592 ELSYVDKIFVPE
+592 EKIFVPE

-617 ADKIVYKIDNSHLTS
+617 ADKIVYKVDNSHLTS
-632 KVDKLNSDS
+632 KVDKLDSNSTD
-641 TNLTEN
+641 LTDN
-647 SDVKVYAQNT
+647 SDVKVYAQIT
-657 DKEGYAN
+657 DENNENKEGYAN
-664 ASESNKAHTIVKRGA
+664 ASESNKAHTIVKRGV
-679 NKEIKIGD
+679 NNEIKIGD

-751 TTVDGTLIEH
+751 TTVDGTPIEH
-761 IYAKDRAHLIAVS
+761 IYAKDRAHLIAIS
-774 GTAPNDTF
+774 GTAPNDAF

-811 TAVRVCVL
+811 NSVRVCVL
-819 PETLEEITAENA
+819 PETLEEITAENT
-831 FANAKV
+831 FAKAKV

-853 ADSEKIFVKTTANTQ
+853 ADSEKIFVKTSANTQ

-874 SLSEKIV
+874 SLSNKIV
-881 SEVDSSDLEDLKGIG
+881 NEIDSSDLKGIKIDHN
-896 TRLIQH
+896 TLNAHIQ
-902 ISNINNPHKV
+902 NQNNPHKV
-912 TKEQVGLDK
+912 TKEQVGLGK
-921 VDNTSDLDKPI
+921 VENTSDEDKPL
-932 SKATQAALDQK
+932 SAASRKALAEKFDKT
-943 IGAGGGAIV
+943 GGAIS
-952 GDMTIQGNLTVRG
+952 GDVDIQGNLTVIG
-965 TATYE
+965 TKTYV
-970 NVQSLNVKDAI
+970 NVQSLGVKDAI
-981 IVTNIDGEPLN
+981 IVTNIDGESLGV
-992 AALSGL
+992 ALSGL

-1034 FSSEYEGKPIATR
+1034 FSEYEGKPIATR

-1099 KEDSWGTEEANTDL
+1099 KEDSWGTEETDTDL

-1140 VNITHSGSAGNAKFA
+1140 VNVVHSGSAGNAKFA

-1167 ANGKTA
+1167 ANGKTV

-1184 DNYDVMTSK
+1184 DNYDIMTSK

-1247 QSGEQSA
+1247 KSGEQSA
-1254 THSFGVSKDGVMV
+1254 THSFGVSKDGVTV

-1310 AYDIDFGDGTIYDKQ
+1310 AYDIDFGDGTTYDKQ

-1391 FPSTVTAIGSNVL
+1391 FPSTVTAIGANIL

-1545 LSTREWSLVTGSTDI
+1545 LSTRAWSLVTGSTDI
-1560 KAFIHNIYIKGTD
+1560 KVFIHNIYIKGTD

>member
-80 LRVFEK
+80 LRVFKK

-111 KEATQKFG
+111 KEATQRFG

-130 ITTDDYVKLASAYQW
+130 ITTDDYVKLASANQW
-145 EHNYSSVILKANEV
+145 ENNYPSVVLEDGEV
-159 GISYGSEYKKMVG
+159 GISYGSEYKKFVG
-172 NGETTVSNL
+172 DGYSTANTLAKEPIESGLNAPTT
-181 TKTPIAYGKNEPT
+181 TT
-194 SLTDTSSGYYYE
+194 SASGYYYE
-206 IDQQSVWI
+206 INQQSLWI
-214 YGNVEYYDS
+214 FKEKD
-223 ITKSTQTISQWI
+223 SQWV
-235 RALQFNPNTD
+235 RALQFLPDDN
-245 VLVKNDE
+245 VLGNFDE

-278 SIKYEDIM
+278 SIRYEDIM

-295 INVAGT
+295 INIAGT
-301 RPDWAEINNTSPAFI
+301 RPDWAEPNNTSPAFI
-316 LNKPDLNKMSA
+316 LNKPDLEKMHA
-327 EIESKLI
+327 ELEAKLNDNLI
-334 QTALISPENTY
+334 QAALISPENTY

-350 DHFPSLE
+350 ESFPGAGVS
-357 LPTVKGF
+357 GF

-375 DGEYKE
+375 DGNDFTGVSENII
-381 FDTAS
+381 
-386 ADVVTHTYTDGVDY
+386 THNYTDGIDY

-405 NDLYVNM
+405 NTLYEDM
-412 FKNDPAVM
+412 FKDCSSV
-420 GVYIGNT
+420 VSVIIG
-427 VKTMP
+427 
-432 NGRFSI
+432 S
-438 PNGIF
+438 
-443 SGCEDLQTANI
+443 
-454 SDNVKEVGEYAFF
+454 NVTKILA
-467 DAMRLKNIQFGKNIE
+467 E
-482 TIKKCAFSQCHS
+482 TFYNCST
-494 LKKVIIPDKVKEIDQ
+494 LKKVIIPDSATQIYPHAFDGCIALEEITFGKNVSQ
-509 EAFANILYLKE
+509 IGNQAFASCHALSE
-520 VQFGEKVESVAI
+520 I
-532 KAFAACYRL
+532 KLGSQVTHISDSAFADNR
-541 TNVKLGKSIKNIG
+541 V
-554 ASAFLKTIGA
+554 LKTVYI
-564 PPFGDHSSTI
+564 
-574 YTIEV
+574 
-579 EATTPP
+579 EATTPSTIGTNIFP
-585 TLGDNAF
+585 ANI
-592 ELSYVDKIFVPE
+592 EKIFVPE
-604 SAYEAYKTAWSAY
+604 SAYEAYKPAWSAY
-617 ADKIVYKIDNSHLTS
+617 ADKIVYKVDNSHLTS
-632 KVDKLNSDS
+632 KVNKLDSDS
-641 TNLTEN
+641 TDLTDN
-647 SDVKVYAQNT
+647 SDVKVYAQIT
-657 DKEGYAN
+657 DENNENKEGYAN
-664 ASESNKAHTIVKRGA
+664 ASESNKAYTIVKRGA

-702 AKDDLN
+702 AKDGLN

-724 KTINISCGS
+724 KTINIFCGS

-751 TTVDGTLIEH
+751 TTVDGTPIEH
-761 IYAKDRAHLIAVS
+761 IYAKDRAHLIAIS

-801 IKKIGDVIGD
+801 IKKIGNVIGD
-811 TAVRVCVL
+811 NAVRVCVL
-819 PETLEEITAENA
+819 PETLEEITVENT
-831 FANAKV
+831 FAKAKV
-837 VYCPAAN
+837 VYCSAAN

-853 ADSEKIFVKTTANTQ
+853 ADSEKIFVKTSANTQ

-952 GDMTIQGNLTVRG
+952 GDMTIQGNFTVQG

-992 AALSGL
+992 AALLGL

-1034 FSSEYEGKPIATR
+1034 FSEYEGKPIATR

-1054 EAHIIKWDSYINAFV
+1054 EAHIIKWDSYLNTFV

-1099 KEDSWGTEEANTDL
+1099 KEDSWGTEEADTDL

-1122 KDGEQTEKYT
+1122 KDGVQTEKYT

-1140 VNITHSGSAGNAKFA
+1140 VNVVHSGSAGNSKFA

-1167 ANGKTA
+1167 ANGKTV

-1247 QSGEQSA
+1247 KSGEQSA
-1254 THSFGVSKDGVMV
+1254 THSFGVSKDGVTV

-1310 AYDIDFGDGTIYDKQ
+1310 TYDIDFGDGTIYDKQ

-1545 LSTREWSLVTGSTDI
+1545 LSTRAWTLVTGSTDI

-1615 KLVNGNYLSI
+1615 KLVNGNYLSV

-1631 SLYTVPAT
+1631 SLYAVPAT

>member
-47 WGVNGADLWIIKL
+47 WGVNGADLWVIKL
-60 VLTVPDKTQSVDY
+60 VLTAPDNTQSIDY

-80 LRVFEK
+80 LRVFKK

-130 ITTDDYVKLASAYQW
+130 ITTDDYVKLASFDQW
-145 EHNYSSVILKANEV
+145 NNNYSSVILKANEV
-159 GISYGSEYKKMVG
+159 GISYDNTSLEYKEMVG
-172 NGETTVSNL
+172 DGQATVKNLIDTATYIDHGEGKPKSTTS
-181 TKTPIAYGKNEPT
+181 E
-194 SLTDTSSGYYYE
+194 SGYYY
-206 IDQQSVWI
+206 DTVQQSVWI
-214 YGNVEYYDS
+214 FKRED
-223 ITKSTQTISQWI
+223 SQWV
-235 RALQFNPNTD
+235 RALQFLPDDN
-245 VLVKNDE
+245 VLGNFDE

-295 INVAGT
+295 INIAGT
-301 RPDWAEINNTSPAFI
+301 RPDWTETHSESPAFI
-316 LNKPDLNKMSA
+316 LNKPDIDKMLVDVETKLNSN
-327 EIESKLI
+327 LI
-334 QTALISPENTY
+334 QTALISPNKTY
-345 IVWKG
+345 IVAKTVIG
-350 DHFPSLE
+350 TPAGGGPSEVEPFPLNGMQPYE
-357 LPTVKGF
+357 EVTALIENNG
-364 KAQAG
+364 
-369 FKIDFG
+369 IDFG
-375 DGEYKE
+375 DGSKDYDTKE
-381 FDTAS
+381 IGGTTR
-386 ADVVTHTYTDGVDY
+386 VTHKYTDGVKY
-400 HLISV
+400 HLVSV
-405 NDLYVNM
+405 DTLYAKM
-412 FKNDPAVM
+412 FRTNPQI
-420 GVYIGNT
+420 VYLSIGNS
-427 VKTMP
+427 
-432 NGRFSI
+432 NI
-438 PNGIF
+438 PQEAFYDNSALKKVVLSNDVTTIETNAF
-443 SGCEDLQTANI
+443 AECDELENI
-454 SDNVKEVGEYAFF
+454 E
-467 DAMRLKNIQFGKNIE
+467 FGKNIQRID
-482 TIKKCAFSQCHS
+482 TWAFLNC
-494 LKKVIIPDKVKEIDQ
+494 
-509 EAFANILYLKE
+509 
-520 VQFGEKVESVAI
+520 
-532 KAFAACYRL
+532 KA
-541 TNVKLGKSIKNIG
+541 
-554 ASAFLKTIGA
+554 LKTI
-564 PPFGDHSSTI
+564 SI
-574 YTIEV
+574 

-585 TLGDNAF
+585 TLGTHVFDIYF
-592 ELSYVDKIFVPE
+592 PEQYKYECHVDKIFVPE

-632 KVDKLNSDS
+632 KVDKLDSDS
-641 TNLTEN
+641 TDLTDN
-647 SDVKVYAQNT
+647 SDVKVYAQTT

-664 ASESNKAHTIVKRGA
+664 ASESNKAHTIVKRGE

-751 TTVDGTLIEH
+751 TTVDGTPIEH
-761 IYAKDRAHLIAVS
+761 IYAKDRAHLIAIS

-782 DLAFSGTGNLYRVI
+782 DLAFSGTGNLYKVI

-811 TAVRVCVL
+811 NAVRVCVL
-819 PETLEEITAENA
+819 PETLEEITAENT
-831 FANAKV
+831 FAKAKV

-952 GDMTIQGNLTVRG
+952 GDMTIQGNLTVQG

-1034 FSSEYEGKPIATR
+1034 FSEYEGKPIATR

-1099 KEDSWGTEEANTDL
+1099 KEDSWGTEEPDTDL

-1122 KDGEQTEKYT
+1122 KDGVQTEKYT

-1140 VNITHSGSAGNAKFA
+1140 VNVVHSGSTGNAKFA

-1167 ANGKTA
+1167 ANGKTV

-1247 QSGEQSA
+1247 KSGEQSA
-1254 THSFGVSKDGVMV
+1254 THSFGVSKDGVTV

-1545 LSTREWSLVTGSTDI
+1545 LSTREWTLVTGSTDI

-1615 KLVNGNYLSI
+1615 KLVNGNYLSVL
-1625 PWIKNN
+1625 WIKNN

>member
-38 WTNPDNIKI
+38 WKDTEK
-47 WGVNGADLWIIKL
+47 WGVNGNDLWIIKL
-60 VLTVPDKTQSVDY
+60 ILTVPDKTQSVDY

-97 PGTSYYMYDFHFSA
+97 PGTSYYMYDFQIPA
-111 KEATQKFG
+111 KVATQQFG
-119 KLTANLYFVRD
+119 KLTANLYFVRS
-130 ITTDDYVKLASAYQW
+130 ITTDDYVKLASSDQW
-145 EHNYSSVILKANEV
+145 ETNYPSVVLENGEV
-159 GISYGSEYKKMVG
+159 GISYGSEYKKFVG
-172 NGETTVSNL
+172 DGYSTANTLAKE
-181 TKTPIAYGKNEPT
+181 PIAHGLNAPT
-194 SLTDTSSGYYYE
+194 EETSSDSGYYYE
-206 IDQQSVWI
+206 TSQQSVWI
-214 YGNVEYYDS
+214 FKKIKN
-223 ITKSTQTISQWI
+223 ITPEEFQWV
-235 RALQFNPNTD
+235 RALQFLPDDN
-245 VLVKNDE
+245 VLGNFDA
-252 TKAFGSAEIT
+252 TKAFGSVEIT

-295 INVAGT
+295 INIAGT
-301 RPDWAEINNTSPAFI
+301 RPDWTEPNNTSPAFI
-316 LNKPDLNKMSA
+316 LNKPDIEKMHAELEAKLNDN
-327 EIESKLI
+327 LI
-334 QTALISPENTY
+334 QSALIAPENTY
-345 IVWKG
+345 IIWKG
-350 DHFPSLE
+350 ESFPGAGVS
-357 LPTVKGF
+357 GF

-375 DGEYKE
+375 DRNDFTGASENIITHNYK
-381 FDTAS
+381 
-386 ADVVTHTYTDGVDY
+386 DGIDY

-405 NDLYVNM
+405 NALYEDM
-412 FKNDPAVM
+412 FKNCSSV
-420 GVYIGNT
+420 VSVIIGN
-427 VKTMP
+427 
-432 NGRFSI
+432 
-438 PNGIF
+438 
-443 SGCEDLQTANI
+443 
-454 SDNVKEVGEYAFF
+454 NVTKILA
-467 DAMRLKNIQFGKNIE
+467 E
-482 TIKKCAFSQCHS
+482 TFYNCSA
-494 LKKVIIPDKVKEIDQ
+494 LKKVIIPDSATQIYPHAFGGCIALEEITFGKNVSQ
-509 EAFANILYLKE
+509 IGNQAFASCHALSE
-520 VQFGEKVESVAI
+520 I
-532 KAFAACYRL
+532 KLGSQVKSISDSAFADNR
-541 TNVKLGKSIKNIG
+541 V
-554 ASAFLKTIGA
+554 LKIV
-564 PPFGDHSSTI
+564 
-574 YTIEV
+574 YIEK
-579 EATTPP
+579 TTPP
-585 TLGDNAF
+585 AIETGVFPTNV
-592 ELSYVDKIFVPE
+592 EKIFVPE

-617 ADKIVYKIDNSHLTS
+617 ADKIVYKVDNSHLTS
-632 KVDKLNSDS
+632 KVDKLDSNSTD
-641 TNLTEN
+641 LTDN
-647 SDVKVYAQNT
+647 SDVKVYAQIT
-657 DKEGYAN
+657 DENNENKEGYAN

-718 YVLFVG
+718 YILFVG

-733 SFSNYQIDMGDGT
+733 NFSNYQIDMGDGT
-746 VYPKD
+746 VYPKN
-751 TTVDGTLIEH
+751 TTVDGTPIEH
-761 IYAKDRAHLIAVS
+761 IYAKDRAHLIAIS

-782 DLAFSGTGNLYRVI
+782 DLAFSGTGNLYRII

-831 FANAKV
+831 FAKAKV

-853 ADSEKIFVKTTANTQ
+853 ADSEKIFVKTSANIQ
-868 YIEAWQ
+868 YVEAWG
-874 SLSEKIV
+874 SLSNKIV
-881 SEVDSSDLEDLKGIG
+881 NEIDSSDLKGIKIDQN
-896 TRLIQH
+896 TLNKH
-902 ISNINNPHKV
+902 IENQNNPHKV
-912 TKEQVGLDK
+912 TKEQVGLGK
-921 VDNTSDLDKPI
+921 VENTSDEDKPL
-932 SKATQAALDQK
+932 SAASRAALATKFDK
-943 IGAGGGAIV
+943 TGGAIS
-952 GDMTIQGNLTVRG
+952 GDVDIQGNLTVIG
-965 TATYE
+965 TKTYV
-970 NVQSLNVKDAI
+970 NVQSLGVKDAI
-981 IVTNIDGEPLN
+981 IVTNIDGESLGV
-992 AALSGL
+992 ALSGL

-1020 FGEGVL
+1020 FGEGHL

-1034 FSSEYEGKPIATR
+1034 FSEYEGKPIATR

-1099 KEDSWGTEEANTDL
+1099 KEDSWGTEETDTDL

-1132 GVTVGDGY
+1132 GLTVGDGY
-1140 VNITHSGSAGNAKFA
+1140 VNVVHSGSAGNAKFA

-1167 ANGKTA
+1167 ANGKTV

-1206 GEAVSVALI
+1206 DEAVSVALI

-1247 QSGEQSA
+1247 KSGEQSA
-1254 THSFGVSKDGVMV
+1254 THSFGVSKDGVTV
-1267 DNENIPT
+1267 DNEDIPT

-1391 FPSTVTAIGSNVL
+1391 FPSTVTAIGANVL

-1422 ASIEEAKKIFVKRT
+1422 ASLEEAKKIFVKRT

-1545 LSTREWSLVTGSTDI
+1545 LSTRAWTLVTGSTDI

-1603 IDNNQVVEASGY
+1603 IDNNQIVEASGY

-1648 NFTSMTCEVEDTVD
+1648 NFTSMTCEVEDIVD

>member
-38 WTNPDNIKI
+38 WTDPDNIKK
-47 WGVNGADLWIIKL
+47 WGVNGNDLWIIALAL
-60 VLTVPDKTQSVDY
+60 VSVDGKSLSGEQ
-73 FTSDKGE
+73 TSDKGE
-80 LRVFEK
+80 LCVFEK

-97 PGTSYYMYDFHFSA
+97 PGTSYYMYDFQIPA
-111 KEATQKFG
+111 KVATQQFG
-119 KLTANLYFVRD
+119 KLTANLYFVRS
-130 ITTDDYVKLASAYQW
+130 ITTDDYVKLASSDQW
-145 EHNYSSVILKANEV
+145 EINYPSIVLENGEV
-159 GISYGSEYKKMVG
+159 GISYGSEYKKFVG
-172 NGETTVSNL
+172 DGYSTANTLAKE
-181 TKTPIAYGKNEPT
+181 PIAHGLNAPT
-194 SLTDTSSGYYYE
+194 EETSSASGYYYE
-206 IDQQSVWI
+206 TSQQSVWI
-214 YGNVEYYDS
+214 FKRKD
-223 ITKSTQTISQWI
+223 SQWV
-235 RALQFNPNTD
+235 RALQFLPDDN
-245 VLVKNDE
+245 VLGNFDA
-252 TKAFGSAEIT
+252 TKAFGSVEIT

-295 INVAGT
+295 INIAGT
-301 RPDWAEINNTSPAFI
+301 RPDWTVENTNSPAFI
-316 LNKPDLNKMSA
+316 LNKPDIEKMHAELEAKLNDN
-327 EIESKLI
+327 LI
-334 QTALISPENTY
+334 QAALISPENTY

-357 LPTVKGF
+357 VVGVKGF
-364 KAQAG
+364 HAYEG

-375 DGEYKE
+375 DGKHEE
-381 FDTAS
+381 FDPTRE
-386 ADVVTHTYTDGVDY
+386 DNIVTHNYTDGIDY

-405 NDLYVNM
+405 SKLYANM
-412 FKNDPAVM
+412 FAYDPAV
-420 GVYIGNT
+420 VSVIIGNN
-427 VKTMP
+427 VENGEILGKTFY
-432 NGRFSI
+432 NCS
-438 PNGIF
+438 
-443 SGCEDLQTANI
+443 A
-454 SDNVKEVGEYAFF
+454 
-467 DAMRLKNIQFGKNIE
+467 
-482 TIKKCAFSQCHS
+482 
-494 LKKVIIPDKVKEIDQ
+494 LKKVIIPDSITQIDSQAFGNCIALEEITFGKNVSKIRNKAFESCHALSEIKLGSQVKSISDG
-509 EAFANILYLKE
+509 AFADN
-520 VQFGEKVESVAI
+520 SV
-532 KAFAACYRL
+532 
-541 TNVKLGKSIKNIG
+541 
-554 ASAFLKTIGA
+554 LKTV
-564 PPFGDHSSTI
+564 
-574 YTIEV
+574 YIET
-579 EATTPP
+579 TTPP
-585 TLGDNAF
+585 TIGSSVFPDNV
-592 ELSYVDKIFVPE
+592 EKIFVPE
-604 SAYEAYKTAWSAY
+604 SAYEAYKTVWSAY
-617 ADKIVYKIDNSHLTS
+617 ADKIVYKVDNSHLTS
-632 KVDKLNSDS
+632 KVDKLDS
-641 TNLTEN
+641 TSTDLTDN
-647 SDVKVYAQNT
+647 SDVKVYAQTT
-657 DKEGYAN
+657 DKEGYVK
-664 ASESNKAHTIVKRGA
+664 ASESSEEAHTIVKRGA

-718 YVLFVG
+718 YILFVG
-724 KTINISCGS
+724 KTIHISCGS

-746 VYPKD
+746 VYPKN
-751 TTVDGTLIEH
+751 TTVDGTPIKH
-761 IYAKDRAHLIAVS
+761 IYAKDRAHLIAIS

-782 DLAFSGTGNLYRVI
+782 DLAFSGSGNLYRII

-831 FANAKV
+831 FAKAKV

-853 ADSEKIFVKTTANTQ
+853 ADSEKIFIKTSANTP
-868 YIEAWQ
+868 YVEAWK
-874 SLSEKIV
+874 SLSNKIV
-881 SEVDSSDLEDLKGIG
+881 NEIDSSDLKGIKIDQN
-896 TRLIQH
+896 TLNKH
-902 ISNINNPHKV
+902 IENQNNPHNV
-912 TKEQVGLDK
+912 TKEQVGLGK
-921 VDNTSDLDKPI
+921 VENTSDEDKPL
-932 SKATQAALDQK
+932 SAASRAALATKFDK
-943 IGAGGGAIV
+943 TGGAIS
-952 GDMTIQGNLTVRG
+952 GDVDIQGNLTVIG
-965 TATYE
+965 TKTYV
-970 NVQSLNVKDAI
+970 NVQSLGVKDAI
-981 IVTNIDGEPLN
+981 IVTNIDGETLGV
-992 AALSGL
+992 ALSGL

-1026 DAENKHFT
+1026 DTENKHFT
-1034 FSSEYEGKPIATR
+1034 FSEHEGKPIATR

-1054 EAHIIKWDSYINAFV
+1054 EAHIIKWNSYINAFV

-1099 KEDSWGTEEANTDL
+1099 KEDSWGTEETDTDL

-1122 KDGEQTEKYT
+1122 KDGVQTEKYT

-1140 VNITHSGSAGNAKFA
+1140 VNVVHSGSAGNAKFA

-1167 ANGKTA
+1167 ANGKTV

-1247 QSGEQSA
+1247 KSGEQSA
-1254 THSFGVSKDGVMV
+1254 THSFGVSKDGVTV

-1391 FPSTVTAIGSNVL
+1391 FPSTVTAIGANVL

-1422 ASIEEAKKIFVKRT
+1422 ASLEEAKKIFVKRT

-1523 IVSYTHNGWNGA
+1523 IVSYTHNGWNGT

-1545 LSTREWSLVTGSTDI
+1545 LSTRAWTLVTGSTDI

-1603 IDNNQVVEASGY
+1603 IDNNQIVEASGY
-1615 KLVNGNYLSI
+1615 RLVNGNYLTI

-1648 NFTSMTCEVEDTVD
+1648 NFTSMTCEVEDIVD

>member
-47 WGVNGADLWIIKL
+47 WGVNGADLWVIKL
-60 VLTVPDKTQSVDY
+60 VLTVPDNTQSIDY

-80 LRVFEK
+80 LRVFKK

-130 ITTDDYVKLASAYQW
+130 ITTDDYVKLASFDQW
-145 EHNYSSVILKANEV
+145 KNNYSSVILKVGEV
-159 GISYGSEYKKMVG
+159 GISYDNTNSEYKKMVG
-172 NGETTVSNL
+172 DGQATVKNL
-181 TKTPIAYGKNEPT
+181 IDTATPIDHGEGNPKSTT
-194 SLTDTSSGYYYE
+194 SESGYYY
-206 IDQQSVWI
+206 DTVQQSVWI
-214 YGNVEYYDS
+214 FKRED
-223 ITKSTQTISQWI
+223 SQWV
-235 RALQFNPNTD
+235 RALQFLPDDN
-245 VLVKNDE
+245 VLGNFDE

-295 INVAGT
+295 INIAGT
-301 RPDWAEINNTSPAFI
+301 RPDWTETHSESPAFI
-316 LNKPDLNKMSA
+316 LNKPDLNKQYA
-327 EIESKLI
+327 ELTDNLI
-334 QTALISPENTY
+334 QATLISPDKTY
-345 IVWKG
+345 IVAQTYTTEG
-350 DHFPSLE
+350 EALGFPMNGFPSD
-357 LPTVKGF
+357 VDING
-364 KAQAG
+364 
-369 FKIDFG
+369 IDFG
-375 DGEYKE
+375 DGSKDYAL
-381 FDTAS
+381 TA
-386 ADVVTHTYTDGVDY
+386 DGLKYHKYTDGVKY
-400 HLISV
+400 HLVSA
-405 NDLYVNM
+405 DRAKPKQPQLYDKM
-412 FKNDPAVM
+412 FMNCFQIDYLLV
-420 GVYIGNT
+420 GNSA
-427 VKTMP
+427 
-432 NGRFSI
+432 NI
-438 PNGIF
+438 PQNAF
-443 SGCEDLQTANI
+443 RESSLKKVVI
-454 SDNVKEVGEYAFF
+454 SDNVTDVDYQAFYYCFQLESVEFGE
-467 DAMRLKNIQFGKNIE
+467 NIQNI
-482 TIKKCAFSQCHS
+482 
-494 LKKVIIPDKVKEIDQ
+494 KER
-509 EAFANILYLKE
+509 AFAYCR
-520 VQFGEKVESVAI
+520 A
-532 KAFAACYRL
+532 L
-541 TNVKLGKSIKNIG
+541 TEIKLGAKITTIG
-554 ASAFLKTIGA
+554 KLAFYACPALKTI
-564 PPFGDHSSTI
+564 SI
-574 YTIEV
+574 

-585 TLGDNAF
+585 TLGENAF
-592 ELSYVDKIFVPE
+592 ITPIGGPVTDYKCYVEKIFVPE

-617 ADKIVYKIDNSHLTS
+617 ADKIVYKVDNSHLTS

-641 TNLTEN
+641 TDLTEN
-647 SDVKVYAQNT
+647 SDVKVYAQTT

-664 ASESNKAHTIVKRGA
+664 ASELNKAHTIVKRGA

-733 SFSNYQIDMGDGT
+733 SFSNYQIDMSDGT

-751 TTVDGTLIEH
+751 TTVDGTPIEH
-761 IYAKDRAHLIAVS
+761 IYAKDRAHLIAIS
-774 GTAPNDTF
+774 GTAPNDAF

-801 IKKIGDVIGD
+801 IKKIGNVIGD
-811 TAVRVCVL
+811 NAVRVCVL
-819 PETLEEITAENA
+819 PETLEEITAENT
-831 FANAKV
+831 FAKAKV

-853 ADSEKIFVKTTANTQ
+853 ADSEKIFVKTSANTQ

-932 SKATQAALDQK
+932 SKATQAALD
-943 IGAGGGAIV
+943 
-952 GDMTIQGNLTVRG
+952 
-965 TATYE
+965 
-970 NVQSLNVKDAI
+970 
-981 IVTNIDGEPLN
+981 
-992 AALSGL
+992 
-998 AIKKNSSKV
+998 
-1007 YGLMYDPTDDTVK
+1007 
-1020 FGEGVL
+1020 
-1026 DAENKHFT
+1026 
-1034 FSSEYEGKPIATR
+1034 
-1047 ADSKDLV
+1047 
-1054 EAHIIKWDSYINAFV
+1054 
-1069 DSGVKVSDLAKSSV
+1069 
-1083 FDLKHSKIQ
+1083 
-1092 NTDLNGN
+1092 
-1099 KEDSWGTEEANTDL
+1099 
-1113 TIYSKSFYL
+1113 
-1122 KDGEQTEKYT
+1122 
-1132 GVTVGDGY
+1132 
-1140 VNITHSGSAGNAKFA
+1140 
-1155 MLENEFLITSSD
+1155 
-1167 ANGKTA
+1167 
-1173 TVEITPDGATI
+1173 
-1184 DNYDVMTSK
+1184 
-1193 GGTFIARPKVQEN
+1193 
-1206 GEAVSVALI
+1206 
-1215 KDIANFLAKQSVG
+1215 
-1228 DNYSC
+1228 
-1233 VITNE
+1233 
-1238 NGAFKIEIT
+1238 
-1247 QSGEQSA
+1247 
-1254 THSFGVSKDGVMV
+1254 
-1267 DNENIPT
+1267 
-1274 AGKLNKLLAQIDE
+1274 QIDE

-1404 NKVDLVYINADLP
+1404 NKVDLVYINADFP

-1523 IVSYTHNGWNGA
+1523 IISYTHNGWNGA

-1545 LSTREWSLVTGSTDI
+1545 LSTRAWSLVTGSTDI

-1615 KLVNGNYLSI
+1615 KLVNGNYLSVL
-1625 PWIKNN
+1625 WIKNN

>member
-38 WTNPDNIKI
+38 WTDPENVKI
-47 WGVNGADLWIIKL
+47 WGVNGNDLWIIKL

-97 PGTSYYMYDFHFSA
+97 PGTSYYMYDFHFST
-111 KEATQKFG
+111 KEATQHFG

-130 ITTDDYVKLASAYQW
+130 ITTDDYVKLASSDQW
-145 EHNYSSVILKANEV
+145 ETNYPSVVLENSEV
-159 GISYGSEYKKMVG
+159 GISYGSEYKKFVG
-172 NGETTVSNL
+172 DGYSTANTLAREPIESGLNAPTT
-181 TKTPIAYGKNEPT
+181 TT
-194 SLTDTSSGYYYE
+194 SASGYYYE
-206 IDQQSVWI
+206 TNQQSVWI
-214 YGNVEYYDS
+214 FKRKD
-223 ITKSTQTISQWI
+223 SQWV
-235 RALQFNPNTD
+235 RALQFLPDDN
-245 VLVKNDE
+245 VLGNWDA

-295 INVAGT
+295 INIAGT
-301 RPDWAEINNTSPAFI
+301 RPDWTEINNTSPAFI
-316 LNKPDLNKMSA
+316 LNKPDIEKMHAELEAKLNDN
-327 EIESKLI
+327 LI
-334 QTALISPENTY
+334 QSALILPENTY

-350 DHFPSLE
+350 ESFPGAGVS
-357 LPTVKGF
+357 GF

-375 DGEYKE
+375 DGNVFTGASENIITHNYK
-381 FDTAS
+381 
-386 ADVVTHTYTDGVDY
+386 DGVDY

-405 NDLYVNM
+405 NTLYADM
-412 FKNDPAVM
+412 FKDCSSV
-420 GVYIGNT
+420 VSVIIG
-427 VKTMP
+427 
-432 NGRFSI
+432 S
-438 PNGIF
+438 
-443 SGCEDLQTANI
+443 
-454 SDNVKEVGEYAFF
+454 NVTKVLA
-467 DAMRLKNIQFGKNIE
+467 E
-482 TIKKCAFSQCHS
+482 TFYNCSV
-494 LKKVIIPDKVKEIDQ
+494 LKKVIIPDSATQIFPHAFEGCIALEEITFGKKTSQ
-509 EAFANILYLKE
+509 IGNQAFASCHALSE
-520 VQFGEKVESVAI
+520 I
-532 KAFAACYRL
+532 KLGSQVKSISDGAFADNR
-541 TNVKLGKSIKNIG
+541 I
-554 ASAFLKTIGA
+554 LKIVYIETTIPPTIGTGVF
-564 PPFGDHSSTI
+564 PTN
-574 YTIEV
+574 IE
-579 EATTPP
+579 
-585 TLGDNAF
+585 
-592 ELSYVDKIFVPE
+592 KIFVPE

-617 ADKIVYKIDNSHLTS
+617 ADKIVYKVDNSHLTS
-632 KVDKLNSDS
+632 KVDKLDSDS
-641 TNLTEN
+641 TDLTDN
-647 SDVKVYAQNT
+647 SDVKVYAQIADENNVN
-657 DKEGYAN
+657 KEGYVK
-664 ASESNKAHTIVKRGA
+664 ASESKEAHTIVKRGA

-687 AMQAD
+687 AIQAD

-718 YVLFVG
+718 YILFVG

-751 TTVDGTLIEH
+751 TTVDGMPIEH
-761 IYAKDRAHLIAVS
+761 IYAKDRAHLIAIS

-782 DLAFSGTGNLYRVI
+782 DLAFSGTNNLYRII

-819 PETLEEITAENA
+819 PEALEEITAENT
-831 FANAKV
+831 FAKAKV

-853 ADSEKIFVKTTANTQ
+853 SDSEKIFVKTSANTQ
-868 YIEAWQ
+868 YVEAWG

-912 TKEQVGLDK
+912 TKEQVGLGN

-943 IGAGGGAIV
+943 IGAGGDAIV
-952 GDMTIQGNLTVRG
+952 GDMTIQGNLTVQG

-981 IVTNIDGEPLN
+981 IVTNIDSEPLN
-992 AALSGL
+992 AALSGF

-1007 YGLMYDPTDDTVK
+1007 YGLMFDPTDDTVK
-1020 FGEGVL
+1020 FGEGHL

-1034 FSSEYEGKPIATR
+1034 FSEYEGKPIATR

-1054 EAHIIKWDSYINAFV
+1054 EAHIIKWDSYLNTFV

-1099 KEDSWGTEEANTDL
+1099 KEDSWGTEEADTDL

-1140 VNITHSGSAGNAKFA
+1140 VNVVHSGSAGNAKFA

-1167 ANGKTA
+1167 ANGKTV

-1247 QSGEQSA
+1247 KSGEQSA
-1254 THSFGVSKDGVMV
+1254 THSFGVSKDGVTV

-1310 AYDIDFGDGTIYDKQ
+1310 AYDIDFGDGTTYDKQ

-1391 FPSTVTAIGSNVL
+1391 FPSTVTAIGANVL

-1422 ASIEEAKKIFVKRT
+1422 ASLEEAKKIFVKRT

-1545 LSTREWSLVTGSTDI
+1545 LSTRAWTLVTGSTDI

-1603 IDNNQVVEASGY
+1603 IDNNQIVEASGY
-1615 KLVNGNYLSI
+1615 RLVNGNYLTI

-1648 NFTSMTCEVEDTVD
+1648 NFTSMTCEVEDIVD

>member
-38 WTNPDNIKI
+38 WTDPDNIKI
-47 WGVNGADLWIIKL
+47 WGVNGNDLWIIKL
-60 VLTVPDKTQSVDY
+60 VLTVPDNTQSIDY

-80 LRVFEK
+80 LRVFKK

-159 GISYGSEYKKMVG
+159 GISYDNTSLEYKEMVG
-172 NGETTVSNL
+172 DGQATVKNLIDTATYIDHGEGNPKS
-181 TKTPIAYGKNEPT
+181 IT
-194 SLTDTSSGYYYE
+194 SESGYYY
-206 IDQQSVWI
+206 DTVQQSVWI
-214 YGNVEYYDS
+214 FKRED
-223 ITKSTQTISQWI
+223 SQWV
-235 RALQFNPNTD
+235 RALQFLPDDN
-245 VLVKNDE
+245 VLGNFDE

-295 INVAGT
+295 INIAGT
-301 RPDWAEINNTSPAFI
+301 RPDWTETHSESPAFI
-316 LNKPDLNKMSA
+316 LNKPDIDKMLVDVETKLNSN
-327 EIESKLI
+327 LI
-334 QTALISPENTY
+334 QTALISPDKTY
-345 IVWKG
+345 IVAKTVTEKPAG
-350 DHFPSLE
+350 GGPSEVSPFPKNGMQPYAE
-357 LPTVKGF
+357 VKALIENNG
-364 KAQAG
+364 
-369 FKIDFG
+369 IDFG
-375 DGEYKE
+375 DGSKDYDTKE
-381 FDTAS
+381 IGGTTC
-386 ADVVTHTYTDGVDY
+386 VTHKYTDGVKY
-400 HLISV
+400 HLVSV
-405 NDLYVNM
+405 DTLYAKM
-412 FKNDPAVM
+412 FRTNPQI
-420 GVYIGNT
+420 VYLSIGNS
-427 VKTMP
+427 
-432 NGRFSI
+432 NI
-438 PNGIF
+438 PQEAF
-443 SGCEDLQTANI
+443 Y
-454 SDNVKEVGEYAFF
+454 DNSALKKVVLSNDVTTIETYAFAEC
-467 DAMRLKNIQFGKNIE
+467 DELENIEFGKNIQRID
-482 TIKKCAFSQCHS
+482 TWAFLNC
-494 LKKVIIPDKVKEIDQ
+494 
-509 EAFANILYLKE
+509 
-520 VQFGEKVESVAI
+520 
-532 KAFAACYRL
+532 KA
-541 TNVKLGKSIKNIG
+541 
-554 ASAFLKTIGA
+554 LKTI
-564 PPFGDHSSTI
+564 SI
-574 YTIEV
+574 

-585 TLGDNAF
+585 TLGTHVFDIYF
-592 ELSYVDKIFVPE
+592 PEQYKYECHVDKIFVPE
-604 SAYEAYKTAWSAY
+604 TAYEAYKTAWSAY
-617 ADKIVYKIDNSHLTS
+617 ADKIVYKVDNSHLTS
-632 KVDKLNSDS
+632 KVDKLDSNSTD
-641 TNLTEN
+641 LTDN
-647 SDVKVYAQNT
+647 SDVKVYAQTT

-664 ASESNKAHTIVKRGA
+664 ASELNKAHTIVKRGA

-687 AMQAD
+687 AMQAN

-751 TTVDGTLIEH
+751 TTVDGTPIEH
-761 IYAKDRAHLIAVS
+761 IYAKDRAHLIAIS

-782 DLAFSGTGNLYRVI
+782 DLAFSVTGNLYRVI

-801 IKKIGDVIGD
+801 IKKIRDVIGD
-811 TAVRVCVL
+811 NAVRVCVL
-819 PETLEEITAENA
+819 PETLEEITAENT
-831 FANAKV
+831 FAKAKV
-837 VYCPAAN
+837 IYCPAVN

-952 GDMTIQGNLTVRG
+952 GDMTIQGNLTVQG

-1034 FSSEYEGKPIATR
+1034 FSEYEGKPIATR

-1099 KEDSWGTEEANTDL
+1099 KEDSWGTEEADTDL

-1122 KDGEQTEKYT
+1122 KDGVQTEKYT

-1140 VNITHSGSAGNAKFA
+1140 VNVVHSGSAGNAKFA

-1167 ANGKTA
+1167 ANGKTV

-1247 QSGEQSA
+1247 KSGEQSA
-1254 THSFGVSKDGVMV
+1254 THSFGVSKDGVTV

-1391 FPSTVTAIGSNVL
+1391 FPSTVTAIGANVL

-1517 KGHTEG
+1517 KGHTQG

-1545 LSTREWSLVTGSTDI
+1545 LSTRAWTLVTGSTDI

>member
-47 WGVNGADLWIIKL
+47 WGVNGADLWVIKL
-60 VLTVPDKTQSVDY
+60 VLTAPDNTQSIDY

-130 ITTDDYVKLASAYQW
+130 ITTDDYVKLASVDQW
-145 EHNYSSVILKANEV
+145 GTNYPSVVLKNGEV
-159 GISYGSEYKKMVG
+159 GISYGSEYKKFVG
-172 NGETTVSNL
+172 DGYSTANTLAKEPIEHGLNAPTEETPS
-181 TKTPIAYGKNEPT
+181 A
-194 SLTDTSSGYYYE
+194 SGYYYE
-206 IDQQSVWI
+206 INQQSVWI
-214 YGNVEYYDS
+214 FKRKD
-223 ITKSTQTISQWI
+223 SQWV
-235 RALQFNPNTD
+235 RALQFLPDDN
-245 VLVKNDE
+245 VLGNFDE

-357 LPTVKGF
+357 LQTVIGF
-364 KAQAG
+364 RADAG

-386 ADVVTHTYTDGVDY
+386 ADVVTHTYNDGVDY

-405 NDLYVNM
+405 NDLYTNM
-412 FKNDPAVM
+412 FQNDPAVM
-420 GVYIGNT
+420 GVYIGNK
-427 VKTMP
+427 VKT
-432 NGRFSI
+432 I
-438 PNGIF
+438 PNWIF
-443 SGCEDLQTANI
+443 SGCENLQTANI
-454 SDNVKEVGEYAFF
+454 SDSVTEIGEYAFHN
-467 DAMRLKNIQFGKNIE
+467 AIRLKNIQFGENIT
-482 TIKKCAFSQCHS
+482 TIKYRAFLQCHS
-494 LKKVIIPDKVKEIDQ
+494 LKKVIIPDKVKEIAQ

-554 ASAFLKTIGA
+554 TSAFFKTVGA
-564 PPFGDHSSTI
+564 PPFGDHPTTI

-585 TLGDNAF
+585 TLRDKAF

-617 ADKIVYKIDNSHLTS
+617 ADKIVYKVDNSHLTS
-632 KVDKLNSDS
+632 KVDKLDSNSTD
-641 TNLTEN
+641 LTDN
-647 SDVKVYAQNT
+647 SDVKVYAQTT

-664 ASESNKAHTIVKRGA
+664 ASELNKAHTIVKRGA

-718 YVLFVG
+718 YILFVG

-751 TTVDGTLIEH
+751 TTVDGTPIEH
-761 IYAKDRAHLIAVS
+761 IYAKDRAHLIAIS

-811 TAVRVCVL
+811 NAVRVCVL

-837 VYCPAAN
+837 VYCPAAT
-844 PPTIATGVF
+844 PPTIATGATGTTGVF
-853 ADSEKIFVKTTANTQ
+853 ANSEKIFIKTSANTQ
-868 YIEAWQ
+868 YIEAWK
-874 SLSEKIV
+874 SLSNKIV
-881 SEVDSSDLEDLKGIG
+881 NEIDSSDLKGIKIDHN
-896 TRLIQH
+896 TLNTHIQ
-902 ISNINNPHKV
+902 NQNNPHKV
-912 TKEQVGLDK
+912 TKEQVGLGE
-921 VDNTSDLDKPI
+921 VENTSDEDKPL
-932 SKATQAALDQK
+932 SAASRKALAEKFDKT
-943 IGAGGGAIV
+943 GGAIS
-952 GDMTIQGNLTVRG
+952 GDVDIQGNLTVIG
-965 TATYE
+965 TKTYV
-970 NVQSLNVKDAI
+970 NVQSLGVKDAI

-1026 DAENKHFT
+1026 DTENKYFT
-1034 FSSEYEGKPIATR
+1034 FSEHEGKPIATR

-1099 KEDSWGTEEANTDL
+1099 KEDSWGTEETDTDL

-1122 KDGEQTEKYT
+1122 KDGVQTEKYT
-1132 GVTVGDGY
+1132 GLTVGDGY
-1140 VNITHSGSAGNAKFA
+1140 VNMTHSGSAGNAKFA
-1155 MLENEFLITSSD
+1155 MLENECLITSSD
-1167 ANGKTA
+1167 ANGKTV

-1247 QSGEQSA
+1247 KSGEQSA
-1254 THSFGVSKDGVMV
+1254 THSFGISKDGVTV

-1325 SAINHTYTD
+1325 SAINHTYID

-1639 SAVGNPAWY
+1639 TAVGNPAWY

>member
-47 WGVNGADLWIIKL
+47 WGVNGADLWVIKL
-60 VLTVPDKTQSVDY
+60 VLTAPDNTQSIDY

-80 LRVFEK
+80 LRVFKK

-130 ITTDDYVKLASAYQW
+130 ITTADYVKLASFDQW
-145 EHNYSSVILKANEV
+145 NNNYSSVILKANEV
-159 GISYGSEYKKMVG
+159 GISYDNTSLEYKEMVG
-172 NGETTVSNL
+172 DGQATVKNLIDTATYIDHGEGKPKSTTS
-181 TKTPIAYGKNEPT
+181 E
-194 SLTDTSSGYYYE
+194 SGYYY
-206 IDQQSVWI
+206 DTVQQSVWI
-214 YGNVEYYDS
+214 FKRED
-223 ITKSTQTISQWI
+223 SQWV
-235 RALQFNPNTD
+235 RALQFLPDDN
-245 VLVKNDE
+245 VLGNFDE

-295 INVAGT
+295 INIAGT
-301 RPDWAEINNTSPAFI
+301 RPDWTETHSESPAFI
-316 LNKPDLNKMSA
+316 LNKPDIDKMLVDVETKLNSN
-327 EIESKLI
+327 LI
-334 QTALISPENTY
+334 QTALISPNKTY
-345 IVWKG
+345 IVAKTVIG
-350 DHFPSLE
+350 TLASGGPSEVEPFPLNGMQPYE
-357 LPTVKGF
+357 EVTALIENNG
-364 KAQAG
+364 
-369 FKIDFG
+369 IDFG
-375 DGEYKE
+375 DGSKDYDTKE
-381 FDTAS
+381 IGGTTR
-386 ADVVTHTYTDGVDY
+386 VTHKYTDGVKY

-405 NDLYVNM
+405 DTLYAKM
-412 FKNDPAVM
+412 FRTNPQI
-420 GVYIGNT
+420 VYLSIGNS
-427 VKTMP
+427 
-432 NGRFSI
+432 NI
-438 PNGIF
+438 PQEAFYDNSALKKVVLSNDVTTIETNAF
-443 SGCEDLQTANI
+443 AECDELENI
-454 SDNVKEVGEYAFF
+454 E
-467 DAMRLKNIQFGKNIE
+467 FGKNIQRID
-482 TIKKCAFSQCHS
+482 TWAFLNC
-494 LKKVIIPDKVKEIDQ
+494 
-509 EAFANILYLKE
+509 
-520 VQFGEKVESVAI
+520 
-532 KAFAACYRL
+532 KA
-541 TNVKLGKSIKNIG
+541 
-554 ASAFLKTIGA
+554 LKTI
-564 PPFGDHSSTI
+564 SI
-574 YTIEV
+574 

-585 TLGDNAF
+585 RLGTHVFDIYF
-592 ELSYVDKIFVPE
+592 PEQYKYECHIEKIFVPE
-604 SAYEAYKTAWSAY
+604 SAYEAYKTAWLAY
-617 ADKIVYKIDNSHLTS
+617 ADKIVYKVDNSHLTS
-632 KVDKLNSDS
+632 KVDKLDSDS
-641 TNLTEN
+641 TDLTDN
-647 SDVKVYAQNT
+647 SDVKVYAQTT

-664 ASESNKAHTIVKRGA
+664 ASESNKAHTIVKRGE

-751 TTVDGTLIEH
+751 TTVDGTPIEH
-761 IYAKDRAHLIAVS
+761 IYAKDRAHLIAIS
-774 GTAPNDTF
+774 GTAPNDAF

-796 QFADG
+796 QFTDE
-801 IKKIGDVIGD
+801 IKKIGNVIGD
-811 TAVRVCVL
+811 NAVRVCVL
-819 PETLEEITAENA
+819 PETLEEITAENT
-831 FANAKV
+831 FAKAKV
-837 VYCPAAN
+837 VYCPAAT

-853 ADSEKIFVKTTANTQ
+853 ANSEKIFVKTTANTQ

-912 TKEQVGLDK
+912 TKEQVGLGK
-921 VDNTSDLDKPI
+921 VENTSDEDKPL
-932 SKATQAALDQK
+932 SAASRKALAEKFDKT
-943 IGAGGGAIV
+943 GGAIS
-952 GDMTIQGNLTVRG
+952 GDVDIQGNLTVIG

-998 AIKKNSSKV
+998 AIKKNSSKA

-1034 FSSEYEGKPIATR
+1034 FSEYEGKPIATR

-1099 KEDSWGTEEANTDL
+1099 KEDSWGTEETDTDL

-1132 GVTVGDGY
+1132 GLTVGDGY
-1140 VNITHSGSAGNAKFA
+1140 VNVVHSGSAGNAKFA

-1167 ANGKTA
+1167 ANGKTV

-1247 QSGEQSA
+1247 KSGEQSA
-1254 THSFGVSKDGVMV
+1254 THSFGVSKDGVTV

-1436 ANTIY
+1436 ANAIY

-1509 NEIYYLAD
+1509 NEIYYLSD

-1603 IDNNQVVEASGY
+1603 IDNNQIVEASGY
-1615 KLVNGNYLSI
+1615 KLVNGNYLSVL
-1625 PWIKNN
+1625 WIKNN

-1639 SAVGNPAWY
+1639 TAVGNPAWY

>member
-47 WGVNGADLWIIKL
+47 WGVNGADLWVIKL
-60 VLTVPDKTQSVDY
+60 VLKAPDNTQSIDY

-80 LRVFEK
+80 LRVFKK

-130 ITTDDYVKLASAYQW
+130 ITTDDYVKLASADQW
-145 EHNYSSVILKANEV
+145 EKNYPSVVLENGEV
-159 GISYGSEYKKMVG
+159 GISYGSEYKKFVG
-172 NGETTVSNL
+172 DGYSTANNLKTEPIKSGLNAPTEETS
-181 TKTPIAYGKNEPT
+181 
-194 SLTDTSSGYYYE
+194 SDSGYYYE
-206 IDQQSVWI
+206 INQQSVWI
-214 YGNVEYYDS
+214 FKKIKNTTPEEF
-223 ITKSTQTISQWI
+223 QWV
-235 RALQFNPNTD
+235 RALQFLPDDN
-245 VLVKNDE
+245 VLGNFDE
-252 TKAFGSAEIT
+252 TKAFGSVEIT

-301 RPDWAEINNTSPAFI
+301 RPDWTVENTNSPAFI
-316 LNKPDLNKMSA
+316 LNKPNLEKMHAELEAKLNDN
-327 EIESKLI
+327 LI
-334 QTALISPENTY
+334 QAALISPENTY
-345 IVWKG
+345 IIWKG
-350 DHFPSLE
+350 ESFPGADVS
-357 LPTVKGF
+357 GF

-375 DGEYKE
+375 DGND
-381 FDTAS
+381 FTGAS
-386 ADVVTHTYTDGVDY
+386 ENIITHNYTDGIDY

-405 NDLYVNM
+405 NTLYADM
-412 FKNDPAVM
+412 FKDCSSV
-420 GVYIGNT
+420 VSVIIG
-427 VKTMP
+427 
-432 NGRFSI
+432 
-438 PNGIF
+438 
-443 SGCEDLQTANI
+443 
-454 SDNVKEVGEYAFF
+454 SDVTKILA
-467 DAMRLKNIQFGKNIE
+467 E
-482 TIKKCAFSQCHS
+482 TFYNCSA
-494 LKKVIIPDKVKEIDQ
+494 LKKVIIPDSATLIYPHAFEGCIALEEITFGKDVSQ
-509 EAFANILYLKE
+509 IGNQAFTSCHALSEIKLGSQVTSISDSAFADNR
-520 VQFGEKVESVAI
+520 V
-532 KAFAACYRL
+532 
-541 TNVKLGKSIKNIG
+541 
-554 ASAFLKTIGA
+554 LKTVYI
-564 PPFGDHSSTI
+564 
-574 YTIEV
+574 

-585 TLGDNAF
+585 TIETGVFPTNI
-592 ELSYVDKIFVPE
+592 EKIFVPE

-617 ADKIVYKIDNSHLTS
+617 ADKIVYKVDNSHLTS
-632 KVDKLNSDS
+632 KVDKLDSNSTD
-641 TNLTEN
+641 LTDN
-647 SDVKVYAQNT
+647 SDVKVYAQIT
-657 DKEGYAN
+657 DENNENKEGYAN
-664 ASESNKAHTIVKRGA
+664 ASESNKAHTIVKRGV
-679 NKEIKIGD
+679 NNEIKIGD

-746 VYPKD
+746 VYPKN
-751 TTVDGTLIEH
+751 TTVDGTPIEH
-761 IYAKDRAHLIAVS
+761 IYAKDRAHLIAIS
-774 GTAPNDTF
+774 GTAPNDAF

-811 TAVRVCVL
+811 NSVRVCVL
-819 PETLEEITAENA
+819 PETLEEITAENT
-831 FANAKV
+831 FAKAKV

-853 ADSEKIFVKTTANTQ
+853 ADSEKIFVKTSANTQ

-874 SLSEKIV
+874 SLSNKIV
-881 SEVDSSDLEDLKGIG
+881 NEIDSSDLKGIKIDHN
-896 TRLIQH
+896 TLNAHIQ
-902 ISNINNPHKV
+902 NQNNPHKV
-912 TKEQVGLDK
+912 TKEQVGLGK
-921 VDNTSDLDKPI
+921 VENTSDEDKPL
-932 SKATQAALDQK
+932 SAASRKALAEKFDKT
-943 IGAGGGAIV
+943 GGAIS
-952 GDMTIQGNLTVRG
+952 GDVDIQGNLTVIG
-965 TATYE
+965 TKTYV
-970 NVQSLNVKDAI
+970 NVQSLGVKDAI
-981 IVTNIDGEPLN
+981 IVTNIDGESLGV
-992 AALSGL
+992 ALSGL

-1034 FSSEYEGKPIATR
+1034 FSEYEGKPIATR

-1132 GVTVGDGY
+1132 GLTVGDGY
-1140 VNITHSGSAGNAKFA
+1140 VNVVHSGSAGNAKFA

-1167 ANGKTA
+1167 ANGKTV

-1247 QSGEQSA
+1247 KSGEQSA
-1254 THSFGVSKDGVMV
+1254 THSFGVSKDGVTV

-1305 AAPQV
+1305 VAPQV

-1365 FRVVHFAEGLTNIQ
+1365 FRVMHFAEGLTNIQ

-1391 FPSTVTAIGSNVL
+1391 FPSTVTAIGANVL

-1422 ASIEEAKKIFVKRT
+1422 ASLEEAKKIFVKRT

-1545 LSTREWSLVTGSTDI
+1545 LSTRAWTLVTGSTDI

-1603 IDNNQVVEASGY
+1603 IDNNQIVEASGY
-1615 KLVNGNYLSI
+1615 RLVNGNYLTI

-1648 NFTSMTCEVEDTVD
+1648 NFTSMTCEVEDIVD

>member
-1 MFLYFDKNLTLK
+1 MFLYFDKKSLTLK

-38 WTNPDNIKI
+38 WKDTEK
-47 WGVNGADLWIIKL
+47 WGVNGNDLWIIKL
-60 VLTVPDKTQSVDY
+60 ILTVSDKTQSFP

-97 PGTSYYMYDFHFSA
+97 PGTSYYMYDFQIPA
-111 KEATQKFG
+111 KVATQEFG
-119 KLTANLYFVRD
+119 KLTANLYFVRS
-130 ITTDDYVKLASAYQW
+130 ITTDDYVKLASSDQW
-145 EHNYSSVILKANEV
+145 EINYPSIVLENGEV
-159 GISYGSEYKKMVG
+159 GISYGSEYKKFVG
-172 NGETTVSNL
+172 DGYSTANTLAKE
-181 TKTPIAYGKNEPT
+181 PIAHGLNAPT
-194 SLTDTSSGYYYE
+194 EETSSASGYYYE
-206 IDQQSVWI
+206 TSQQSVWI
-214 YGNVEYYDS
+214 FKKIKN
-223 ITKSTQTISQWI
+223 ITPEEFQWI
-235 RALQFNPNTD
+235 RALQFLPDDN
-245 VLVKNDE
+245 VLGNFDA
-252 TKAFGSAEIT
+252 TKAFGSVEIT

-316 LNKPDLNKMSA
+316 LNKPDLEKMHA
-327 EIESKLI
+327 ELEAKLNDNLI
-334 QTALISPENTY
+334 QSALISPENTY
-345 IVWKG
+345 IIWKG
-350 DHFPSLE
+350 ESFPGAGVS
-357 LPTVKGF
+357 GF

-375 DGEYKE
+375 DGNDFTGASENIITHNYK
-381 FDTAS
+381 
-386 ADVVTHTYTDGVDY
+386 DGIDY

-405 NDLYVNM
+405 NALYADM
-412 FKNDPAVM
+412 FKDCSSV
-420 GVYIGNT
+420 VSVIIG
-427 VKTMP
+427 
-432 NGRFSI
+432 S
-438 PNGIF
+438 
-443 SGCEDLQTANI
+443 
-454 SDNVKEVGEYAFF
+454 NVTKILSETFYNCSAF
-467 DAMRLKNIQFGKNIE
+467 
-482 TIKKCAFSQCHS
+482 
-494 LKKVIIPDKVKEIDQ
+494 KKVIISDSATQIFPHAFEGCIALEEITFGKSVTNIGNQAFTSCHALSEIKLGSQVKSISDG
-509 EAFANILYLKE
+509 AFADN
-520 VQFGEKVESVAI
+520 SV
-532 KAFAACYRL
+532 
-541 TNVKLGKSIKNIG
+541 
-554 ASAFLKTIGA
+554 LKTV
-564 PPFGDHSSTI
+564 
-574 YTIEV
+574 YIET
-579 EATTPP
+579 TTPP
-585 TLGDNAF
+585 AIGTGTFPTN
-592 ELSYVDKIFVPE
+592 VDKIFVPE

-617 ADKIVYKIDNSHLTS
+617 ADKIVYKVDNSHLTS
-632 KVDKLNSDS
+632 KVDKLDSDS
-641 TNLTEN
+641 TDLTEN
-647 SDVKVYAQNT
+647 SDVKVYAQTT
-657 DKEGYAN
+657 DKEGYVN
-664 ASESNKAHTIVKRGA
+664 ASESNTEHTIVKRGA

-687 AMQAD
+687 AIQAD

-718 YVLFVG
+718 YILFVG

-746 VYPKD
+746 VYPKN
-751 TTVDGTLIEH
+751 TTVDGTPIEH
-761 IYAKDRAHLIAVS
+761 IYAKDRAHLIAIS

-782 DLAFSGTGNLYRVI
+782 DLAFSGTGNLYRII

-819 PETLEEITAENA
+819 PETLEEITAENT
-831 FANAKV
+831 FAKAKV

-853 ADSEKIFVKTTANTQ
+853 ADSEKIFVKTSANTQ
-868 YIEAWQ
+868 YVEAWG

-912 TKEQVGLDK
+912 TKEQVGLGN

-932 SKATQAALDQK
+932 SKATQEALDQK

-952 GDMTIQGNLTVRG
+952 GDMTIQGNLTVQG

-1020 FGEGVL
+1020 FGEGHL
-1026 DAENKHFT
+1026 DAENKHFK
-1034 FSSEYEGKPIATR
+1034 FSDFEGKPIATR

-1099 KEDSWGTEEANTDL
+1099 KEDSWGTEESDTDL

-1132 GVTVGDGY
+1132 GLTVGDGY
-1140 VNITHSGSAGNAKFA
+1140 VNVVHSGSAGNAKFA

-1167 ANGKTA
+1167 ENGKTV

-1247 QSGEQSA
+1247 KSGEQSA
-1254 THSFGVSKDGVMV
+1254 THSFGVSKDGVTV

-1500 SNLNFIIFN
+1500 SNLNFIVFN

-1523 IVSYTHNGWNGA
+1523 IVSYTHNGWNGT

-1545 LSTREWSLVTGSTDI
+1545 LSTRAWTLVTGSTDI

-1603 IDNNQVVEASGY
+1603 IDNNQIVEASGY
-1615 KLVNGNYLSI
+1615 RLVNGNYLTI

>member
-60 VLTVPDKTQSVDY
+60 VLTAPDNTQSVGY

-80 LRVFEK
+80 LRVFKK

-97 PGTSYYMYDFHFSA
+97 PGTSYYMYDFQVPA
-111 KEATQKFG
+111 KVATQQFG
-119 KLTANLYFVRD
+119 KLTANLYFVRS
-130 ITTDDYVKLASAYQW
+130 ITTDDYVKLASSDQW
-145 EHNYSSVILKANEV
+145 ETNYPSVVLENGEV
-159 GISYGSEYKKMVG
+159 GISYGSEYKKFIG
-172 NGETTVSNL
+172 DGYSTANTLAKE
-181 TKTPIAYGKNEPT
+181 PIAHGSNAPT
-194 SLTDTSSGYYYE
+194 EETPSASRYYYE
-206 IDQQSVWI
+206 TSQQSVWI
-214 YGNVEYYDS
+214 FKRKD
-223 ITKSTQTISQWI
+223 SQWV
-235 RALQFNPNTD
+235 RALQFLPDDN
-245 VLVKNDE
+245 VLGNWDA

-295 INVAGT
+295 INIAGT
-301 RPDWAEINNTSPAFI
+301 RPDWTEINNTSPAFI
-316 LNKPDLNKMSA
+316 LNKPDIEKMHAELEAKLNDN
-327 EIESKLI
+327 LI
-334 QTALISPENTY
+334 QSALISPENTY

-357 LPTVKGF
+357 VDEVKGF
-364 KAQAG
+364 HAYEG

-375 DGEYKE
+375 DGEHEE
-381 FDTAS
+381 FDPTRE
-386 ADVVTHTYTDGVDY
+386 DNIVTHNYTDGIDY

-405 NDLYVNM
+405 SKLYANM
-412 FKNDPAVM
+412 FAYDPAV
-420 GVYIGNT
+420 VSVIIGNN
-427 VKTMP
+427 VENGEILGKTFY
-432 NGRFSI
+432 NCS
-438 PNGIF
+438 
-443 SGCEDLQTANI
+443 A
-454 SDNVKEVGEYAFF
+454 
-467 DAMRLKNIQFGKNIE
+467 
-482 TIKKCAFSQCHS
+482 
-494 LKKVIIPDKVKEIDQ
+494 LKKVIIPDSITQIDSQAFGNCIALEEITFGKNVSKIRNKAFESCHALSEIKLGSQVKSISDG
-509 EAFANILYLKE
+509 AFADNSVLKTVYIE
-520 VQFGEKVESVAI
+520 TTISPTIGTGIFP
-532 KAFAACYRL
+532 
-541 TNVKLGKSIKNIG
+541 TNV
-554 ASAFLKTIGA
+554 
-564 PPFGDHSSTI
+564 
-574 YTIEV
+574 E
-579 EATTPP
+579 
-585 TLGDNAF
+585 
-592 ELSYVDKIFVPE
+592 KIFVPE

-617 ADKIVYKIDNSHLTS
+617 ADKIVYKVDNSHLTS
-632 KVDKLNSDS
+632 KVDKLDSNSTD
-641 TNLTEN
+641 LTEN
-647 SDVKVYAQNT
+647 SDVKVYAQTT
-657 DKEGYAN
+657 DKEGYVK
-664 ASESNKAHTIVKRGA
+664 ASELSKEAHTIVKRGA

-718 YVLFVG
+718 YILFVG
-724 KTINISCGS
+724 KTIYISCGS

-746 VYPKD
+746 VYPKN
-751 TTVDGTLIEH
+751 TTVDGTPIEH
-761 IYAKDRAHLIAVS
+761 IYAKDRAHLIAIS

-782 DLAFSGTGNLYRVI
+782 DLAFSGTGNLYRII

-831 FANAKV
+831 FAKAKV
-837 VYCPAAN
+837 VYCPTAN

-853 ADSEKIFVKTTANTQ
+853 ADSEKIFVKTSANTQ
-868 YIEAWQ
+868 YVEAWG
-874 SLSEKIV
+874 SLSQKIV

-912 TKEQVGLDK
+912 TKEQVGLGN

-952 GDMTIQGNLTVRG
+952 GDMTIQGNLTVQG

-1034 FSSEYEGKPIATR
+1034 FSEYEGKPIATR

-1099 KEDSWGTEEANTDL
+1099 KEDSWGTEETDTDL

-1132 GVTVGDGY
+1132 GLTVGDGY
-1140 VNITHSGSAGNAKFA
+1140 VNVVHSGSAGNAKFA

-1167 ANGKTA
+1167 ENGKTV

-1247 QSGEQSA
+1247 KSGEQSA
-1254 THSFGVSKDGVMV
+1254 THSFGVSKDGVTV

-1379 TFGENVKTEVAI
+1379 TFGEKVKTEVAI
-1391 FPSTVTAIGSNVL
+1391 FPSTVTAIGANVL

-1422 ASIEEAKKIFVKRT
+1422 ASLEEAKKIFVKRT

-1545 LSTREWSLVTGSTDI
+1545 LSTRAWTLVTGSTDI

-1588 AGATKITSIAGLASL
+1588 AGATKITSIAGLTSL

>member
-60 VLTVPDKTQSVDY
+60 VLTVPDNTQSIDY

-80 LRVFEK
+80 LRVFKK

-130 ITTDDYVKLASAYQW
+130 ITTADYVKLASAYQW

-159 GISYGSEYKKMVG
+159 GISYDNTSLEYKEMVG
-172 NGETTVSNL
+172 DGQATVKNLIDTATYIDHGEGNPKSTTS
-181 TKTPIAYGKNEPT
+181 E
-194 SLTDTSSGYYYE
+194 SGYYY
-206 IDQQSVWI
+206 DTVQQSVWI
-214 YGNVEYYDS
+214 FKRAD
-223 ITKSTQTISQWI
+223 SQWV
-235 RALQFNPNTD
+235 RALQFLPDDN
-245 VLVKNDE
+245 VLGNFDE

-295 INVAGT
+295 INIAGT
-301 RPDWAEINNTSPAFI
+301 RPDWTETHSESPAFI
-316 LNKPDLNKMSA
+316 LNKPDLNKQYA
-327 EIESKLI
+327 ELTDNLI
-334 QTALISPENTY
+334 QATLISPDKTY
-345 IVWKG
+345 IVAQTYTTEG
-350 DHFPSLE
+350 EALGFPMNGFPSD
-357 LPTVKGF
+357 VDING
-364 KAQAG
+364 
-369 FKIDFG
+369 IDFG
-375 DGEYKE
+375 DGSKDYAL
-381 FDTAS
+381 TA
-386 ADVVTHTYTDGVDY
+386 DGLKYHKYTDGVKY
-400 HLISV
+400 HLVSADRAKPKQPQLYDKMFMNCFQIDYLLVGNSV
-405 NDLYVNM
+405 N
-412 FKNDPAVM
+412 
-420 GVYIGNT
+420 
-427 VKTMP
+427 
-432 NGRFSI
+432 I
-438 PNGIF
+438 PQNAF
-443 SGCEDLQTANI
+443 RESSLKKVVI
-454 SDNVKEVGEYAFF
+454 SDNVTDVDYQAFYYCNQLESVEFGE
-467 DAMRLKNIQFGKNIE
+467 NIQNI
-482 TIKKCAFSQCHS
+482 
-494 LKKVIIPDKVKEIDQ
+494 KEQ
-509 EAFANILYLKE
+509 AFAYCR
-520 VQFGEKVESVAI
+520 A
-532 KAFAACYRL
+532 L
-541 TNVKLGKSIKNIG
+541 TEIKLGAKITTIG
-554 ASAFLKTIGA
+554 KLAFYACPALKTI
-564 PPFGDHSSTI
+564 SI
-574 YTIEV
+574 

-585 TLGDNAF
+585 TLGENAF
-592 ELSYVDKIFVPE
+592 ITPIGDPVTDYKCYVEKIFVPE

-617 ADKIVYKIDNSHLTS
+617 ADKIVYKVDNSHLTS
-632 KVDKLNSDS
+632 KVDKLDSDS
-641 TNLTEN
+641 TDLTDN
-647 SDVKVYAQNT
+647 SDVKVYAQTT

-664 ASESNKAHTIVKRGA
+664 ASESNKAHTIVKRGV
-679 NKEIKIGD
+679 NNEIKIGD
-687 AMQAD
+687 AMQTD

-718 YVLFVG
+718 YILFVG

-751 TTVDGTLIEH
+751 TTVDGTPIEH
-761 IYAKDRAHLIAVS
+761 IYAKDRAHLIAIS
-774 GTAPNDTF
+774 GTAPNDAF
-782 DLAFSGTGNLYRVI
+782 DLAFPGTGNLYRVI

-801 IKKIGDVIGD
+801 IKKIGNVIGD

-844 PPTIATGVF
+844 PPTIATDATGTTGVF
-853 ADSEKIFVKTTANTQ
+853 ANSEKIFIKTSANTQ
-868 YIEAWQ
+868 YIEAWK
-874 SLSEKIV
+874 SLSNKIV
-881 SEVDSSDLEDLKGIG
+881 NEIDSSDLKGIKIDHN
-896 TRLIQH
+896 TLNTHIQ
-902 ISNINNPHKV
+902 NQNNPHKV
-912 TKEQVGLDK
+912 TKEQVGLGK
-921 VDNTSDLDKPI
+921 VENTSDEDKPL
-932 SKATQAALDQK
+932 SAASRKALAEKFDKT
-943 IGAGGGAIV
+943 GGAIS
-952 GDMTIQGNLTVRG
+952 GDVDIQGNLTVIG
-965 TATYE
+965 TKTYV
-970 NVQSLNVKDAI
+970 NVQSLGVKDAI
-981 IVTNIDGEPLN
+981 IVTNIDGESLGV
-992 AALSGL
+992 ALSGL

-1034 FSSEYEGKPIATR
+1034 FSEYEGKPIATR

-1099 KEDSWGTEEANTDL
+1099 KEDSWGTEEADTDL

-1140 VNITHSGSAGNAKFA
+1140 VNLTHSGSAGNAKFA

-1167 ANGKTA
+1167 ANGKTV

-1247 QSGEQSA
+1247 KSGEQSA
-1254 THSFGVSKDGVMV
+1254 THSFGVSKDGVTV

-1523 IVSYTHNGWNGA
+1523 IVSYTHNGWNGT

-1545 LSTREWSLVTGSTDI
+1545 LSTRAWTLVTGSTDI

-1639 SAVGNPAWY
+1639 TAVGNPAWY

>member
-1 MFLYFDKNLTLK
+1 MFLYFDKSLTLK

-38 WTNPDNIKI
+38 WKDTKK
-47 WGVNGADLWIIKL
+47 WGVNGNDLWIIKL
-60 VLTVPDKTQSVDY
+60 ILTVPDKTQSVDY

-97 PGTSYYMYDFHFSA
+97 PGTSYYMYDFQIPA
-111 KEATQKFG
+111 KVATQEFG
-119 KLTANLYFVRD
+119 KLTANLYFVRS
-130 ITTDDYVKLASAYQW
+130 ITTDDYVKLASSDQW
-145 EHNYSSVILKANEV
+145 ETNYPSVVLENGEV
-159 GISYGSEYKKMVG
+159 GISYGSEYKKFVG
-172 NGETTVSNL
+172 DGYSTANTLAKE
-181 TKTPIAYGKNEPT
+181 PIAHGLNAPT
-194 SLTDTSSGYYYE
+194 EETPSASGYYYE
-206 IDQQSVWI
+206 TSQQSVWI
-214 YGNVEYYDS
+214 FKRKD
-223 ITKSTQTISQWI
+223 SQWV
-235 RALQFNPNTD
+235 RALQFLPDDN
-245 VLVKNDE
+245 VLGNFDA
-252 TKAFGSAEIT
+252 TKAFGSVEIT

-295 INVAGT
+295 INIAGT
-301 RPDWAEINNTSPAFI
+301 RPDWTVENTNSPAFI
-316 LNKPDLNKMSA
+316 LNKPDIEKMHAELEAKLNDN
-327 EIESKLI
+327 LI
-334 QTALISPENTY
+334 QSALISPENTY

-350 DHFPSLE
+350 ESFPGAGVS
-357 LPTVKGF
+357 GF

-375 DGEYKE
+375 DGNDFTGASENIITHNYK
-381 FDTAS
+381 
-386 ADVVTHTYTDGVDY
+386 DGIDY

-405 NDLYVNM
+405 NALYEDM
-412 FKNDPAVM
+412 FKICSSV
-420 GVYIGNT
+420 VSVIIGN
-427 VKTMP
+427 
-432 NGRFSI
+432 
-438 PNGIF
+438 
-443 SGCEDLQTANI
+443 
-454 SDNVKEVGEYAFF
+454 NVTKILA
-467 DAMRLKNIQFGKNIE
+467 E
-482 TIKKCAFSQCHS
+482 TFYNCSA
-494 LKKVIIPDKVKEIDQ
+494 LKKVIIPDSATQIFPHAFEGCIALEEITFGKNVSKIGNQ
-509 EAFANILYLKE
+509 AFASCHALSE
-520 VQFGEKVESVAI
+520 I
-532 KAFAACYRL
+532 KLGSQVKSISDSAFAD
-541 TNVKLGKSIKNIG
+541 NSV
-554 ASAFLKTIGA
+554 LKIV
-564 PPFGDHSSTI
+564 
-574 YTIEV
+574 YIET
-579 EATTPP
+579 TTPP
-585 TLGDNAF
+585 AIGTGTFPTNV
-592 ELSYVDKIFVPE
+592 EKIFVPE

-617 ADKIVYKIDNSHLTS
+617 ADKIVYKVDNSHLTS
-632 KVDKLNSDS
+632 KVDKLDSDS
-641 TNLTEN
+641 TDLTEN
-647 SDVKVYAQNT
+647 SDVKVYAQT
-657 DKEGYAN
+657 ADKEGYVK
-664 ASESNKAHTIVKRGA
+664 ASELSKEAHTIVKRGA

-718 YVLFVG
+718 YILFVG

-746 VYPKD
+746 VYPKN
-751 TTVDGTLIEH
+751 TTVDGTPIEH
-761 IYAKDRAHLIAVS
+761 IYAKDRAHLISIS

-782 DLAFSGTGNLYRVI
+782 DLAFSGSGNLYRII

-831 FANAKV
+831 FAKAKV

-853 ADSEKIFVKTTANTQ
+853 ADSEKIFVKTSANTP
-868 YIEAWQ
+868 YIEAWK
-874 SLSEKIV
+874 SLSNKIV
-881 SEVDSSDLEDLKGIG
+881 NEIDSSDLKGIKIDQN
-896 TRLIQH
+896 TLNKH
-902 ISNINNPHKV
+902 IENQNNPHNV
-912 TKEQVGLDK
+912 TKEQVGLGK
-921 VDNTSDLDKPI
+921 VENTSDEDKPL
-932 SKATQAALDQK
+932 SAASRAALAAKFDK
-943 IGAGGGAIV
+943 TGGAIS
-952 GDMTIQGNLTVRG
+952 GDVDIQGNLTVIG
-965 TATYE
+965 TKTYV
-970 NVQSLNVKDAI
+970 NVQSLGVKDAI
-981 IVTNIDGEPLN
+981 IVTNIDGETLGV
-992 AALSGL
+992 ALSGL
-998 AIKKNSSKV
+998 AIKKDSSKV

-1020 FGEGVL
+1020 FGEGHL

-1034 FSSEYEGKPIATR
+1034 FSEYEGKPIATR

-1099 KEDSWGTEEANTDL
+1099 KEDSWGTEETDTDL

-1132 GVTVGDGY
+1132 GLTVGDGY
-1140 VNITHSGSAGNAKFA
+1140 VNVVHSGSAGNAKFA

-1167 ANGKTA
+1167 ENGKTV

-1247 QSGEQSA
+1247 KSGEQSA
-1254 THSFGVSKDGVMV
+1254 THSFGVSKDGVTV

-1391 FPSTVTAIGSNVL
+1391 FPSTVTAIGANVL

-1422 ASIEEAKKIFVKRT
+1422 ASLEEAKKIFVKRT

-1545 LSTREWSLVTGSTDI
+1545 LSTRAWTLVTGSTDI

-1603 IDNNQVVEASGY
+1603 IDNNQIVEASGY
-1615 KLVNGNYLSI
+1615 RLVNGNYLTI

-1648 NFTSMTCEVEDTVD
+1648 NFTSMTCEVEDIVD

>member
-38 WTNPDNIKI
+38 WTDPDNIKR
-47 WGVNGADLWIIKL
+47 WGVNGADLWVIKL
-60 VLTVPDKTQSVDY
+60 VLTAPDNTQSIDY

-80 LRVFEK
+80 LRVFKK

-130 ITTDDYVKLASAYQW
+130 ITTDDYVKLASADQW
-145 EHNYSSVILKANEV
+145 ETNYPSVILEDGEV
-159 GISYGSEYKKMVG
+159 GISYGSEYKKFVG
-172 NGETTVSNL
+172 DGYSIAKNL
-181 TKTPIAYGKNEPT
+181 TQESIKSGLNAPT
-194 SLTDTSSGYYYE
+194 EETSSDSGYYYE
-206 IDQQSVWI
+206 INQQSVWI
-214 YGNVEYYDS
+214 FKRKD
-223 ITKSTQTISQWI
+223 SQWV
-235 RALQFNPNTD
+235 RALQFLPDDN
-245 VLVKNDE
+245 VLGNFDE

-278 SIKYEDIM
+278 SIRYEDIM

-295 INVAGT
+295 INIAGT
-301 RPDWAEINNTSPAFI
+301 RPDWAETHSESPAFI
-316 LNKPDLNKMSA
+316 LNKPDLNKQYA
-327 EIESKLI
+327 ELTDNLI
-334 QTALISPENTY
+334 QATLISPENTY

-350 DHFPSLE
+350 ESFPGAGVS
-357 LPTVKGF
+357 GF

-375 DGEYKE
+375 DGND
-381 FDTAS
+381 FTGAS
-386 ADVVTHTYTDGVDY
+386 ENIITHNYTDGIDY

-405 NDLYVNM
+405 NTLYEDM
-412 FKNDPAVM
+412 FKNCSSIVS
-420 GVYIGNT
+420 VIIG
-427 VKTMP
+427 
-432 NGRFSI
+432 S
-438 PNGIF
+438 
-443 SGCEDLQTANI
+443 
-454 SDNVKEVGEYAFF
+454 NVTKILA
-467 DAMRLKNIQFGKNIE
+467 E
-482 TIKKCAFSQCHS
+482 TFHNCST
-494 LKKVIIPDKVKEIDQ
+494 LKKVIIPDSATQIFPYAFEGCIALEEITFGKNVSIIGNQAFTSCHALSEIKLGLQVKSISDS
-509 EAFANILYLKE
+509 AFANNR
-520 VQFGEKVESVAI
+520 V
-532 KAFAACYRL
+532 
-541 TNVKLGKSIKNIG
+541 
-554 ASAFLKTIGA
+554 LKTVYI
-564 PPFGDHSSTI
+564 
-574 YTIEV
+574 

-585 TLGDNAF
+585 TIGTGVFPTNI
-592 ELSYVDKIFVPE
+592 EKIFVPE

-617 ADKIVYKIDNSHLTS
+617 ADKIVYKVDNSHLTS
-632 KVDKLNSDS
+632 KVDKLDSDS
-641 TNLTEN
+641 TDLTDN
-647 SDVKVYAQNT
+647 SDVKVYAQIT
-657 DKEGYAN
+657 DENNENKEGYAN
-664 ASESNKAHTIVKRGA
+664 ASEFNKAHTIVKRGV

-718 YVLFVG
+718 YILFVG

-751 TTVDGTLIEH
+751 TTVDGTPIEH
-761 IYAKDRAHLIAVS
+761 IYAKDRAHLIAIS
-774 GTAPNDTF
+774 GTAPNDVF
-782 DLAFSGTGNLYRVI
+782 DLAFAGTGNLYRVI

-811 TAVRVCVL
+811 NAVKVCVL
-819 PETLEEITAENA
+819 PETLEEITAGNT
-831 FANAKV
+831 FAKAKV
-837 VYCPAAN
+837 VYCPAAT

-853 ADSEKIFVKTTANTQ
+853 AESEKIFVKTSANTQ
-868 YIEAWQ
+868 YIEAWK

-952 GDMTIQGNLTVRG
+952 GDMTIQGNLTVQG

-1034 FSSEYEGKPIATR
+1034 FSEYEGKPIATR

-1092 NTDLNGN
+1092 NADLNGN
-1099 KEDSWGTEEANTDL
+1099 KEDSWGTEEADTDL

-1122 KDGEQTEKYT
+1122 KDGVQTEKYT

-1140 VNITHSGSAGNAKFA
+1140 VNVVHSGSAGNAKFA

-1167 ANGKTA
+1167 ANGKTV

-1247 QSGEQSA
+1247 KSGEQSA
-1254 THSFGVSKDGVMV
+1254 THSFGVSKDGVTV

-1305 AAPQV
+1305 VAPQV

-1325 SAINHTYTD
+1325 GAINHTYTD

-1422 ASIEEAKKIFVKRT
+1422 ASLEEAKKIFVKRT

-1545 LSTREWSLVTGSTDI
+1545 LSTRAWTLVTGSTDI

-1615 KLVNGNYLSI
+1615 KLVNGNYLSVL
-1625 PWIKNN
+1625 WIKNN
-1631 SLYTVPAT
+1631 SLYAVPAT

>member
-38 WTNPDNIKI
+38 WTNPDNIKR
-47 WGVNGADLWIIKL
+47 WGVNGNDLWIIQL
-60 VLTVPDKTQSVDY
+60 VLKAPDKTQSIP
-73 FTSDKGE
+73 FFSDKGE

-97 PGTSYYMYDFHFSA
+97 PGTSYYMYDFQIPAKVATEQFGTLKASFSF
-111 KEATQKFG
+111 K
-119 KLTANLYFVRD
+119 RD
-130 ITTDDYVKLASAYQW
+130 ITTADYVKLASFDQW
-145 EHNYSSVILKANEV
+145 NNNYSSVILKANEV
-159 GISYGSEYKKMVG
+159 GISYDNTNSKYKEMVG
-172 NGETTVSNL
+172 NGQATVKNLIDTATDIDHGEGKPELTTS
-181 TKTPIAYGKNEPT
+181 K
-194 SLTDTSSGYYYE
+194 SGYYY
-206 IDQQSVWI
+206 DTVQRSVWI
-214 YGNVEYYDS
+214 FKEIGNLTPKV
-223 ITKSTQTISQWI
+223 SQWV
-235 RALQFNPNTD
+235 RALQFDPDTD
-245 VLVKNDE
+245 ISVKNDE
-252 TKAFGSAEIT
+252 TQAFGPAEIT

-295 INVAGT
+295 INIAGT
-301 RPDWAEINNTSPAFI
+301 RPDWAETHSESPAFI
-316 LNKPDLNKMSA
+316 LNKPDLNKQYA
-327 EIESKLI
+327 ELTDNLI
-334 QTALISPENTY
+334 QTALISPDKTY
-345 IVWKG
+345 IVAQTHTTEG
-350 DHFPSLE
+350 EVLGFPVNGFPSD
-357 LPTVKGF
+357 VDING
-364 KAQAG
+364 
-369 FKIDFG
+369 IDFG
-375 DGEYKE
+375 DGSKDYAL
-381 FDTAS
+381 TA
-386 ADVVTHTYTDGVDY
+386 DGLKYHKYTDGVKY
-400 HLISV
+400 HLVSA
-405 NDLYVNM
+405 DRAKPKQPQLYDKM
-412 FKNDPAVM
+412 FKNCFQIDYLLV
-420 GVYIGNT
+420 GNSA
-427 VKTMP
+427 
-432 NGRFSI
+432 NI
-438 PNGIF
+438 PQNAF
-443 SGCEDLQTANI
+443 RESSLKKVVI
-454 SDNVKEVGEYAFF
+454 SDNVTDVDYQAFYYCNELESVEFGE
-467 DAMRLKNIQFGKNIE
+467 NIQNI
-482 TIKKCAFSQCHS
+482 
-494 LKKVIIPDKVKEIDQ
+494 KEQ
-509 EAFANILYLKE
+509 AFAKC
-520 VQFGEKVESVAI
+520 SA
-532 KAFAACYRL
+532 L
-541 TNVKLGKSIKNIG
+541 TEIKLGAKITTIG
-554 ASAFLKTIGA
+554 KLAFYACPALKTI
-564 PPFGDHSSTI
+564 SI
-574 YTIEV
+574 

-585 TLGDNAF
+585 TLGENAF
-592 ELSYVDKIFVPE
+592 ITPIGNPVTDYKCYVEKIFVPE

-641 TNLTEN
+641 TDLTEN
-647 SDVKVYAQNT
+647 SDVKVYAQTT

-664 ASESNKAHTIVKRGA
+664 ASESNKAHTIVKRGV

-708 NNIAIDPNKT
+708 NNIAIDPSKT
-718 YVLFVG
+718 YILFVG

-751 TTVDGTLIEH
+751 TTVDGTPIEH
-761 IYAKDRAHLIAVS
+761 IYAKDRAHLISIS

-801 IKKIGDVIGD
+801 IKKIGNVIGD
-811 TAVRVCVL
+811 NAVRVCVL
-819 PETLEEITAENA
+819 PETLEEITAENT
-831 FANAKV
+831 FAKAKV

-853 ADSEKIFVKTTANTQ
+853 AGSRKIFIKTSANTQ
-868 YIEAWQ
+868 YIEAWK

-881 SEVDSSDLEDLKGIG
+881 SEVDSSDLEDLKDIG
-896 TRLIQH
+896 PRLIQH

-921 VDNTSDLDKPI
+921 VDNTSDEDKPL
-932 SKATQAALDQK
+932 SAASRKALAEKFDKT
-943 IGAGGGAIV
+943 GGAIV
-952 GDMTIQGNLTVRG
+952 GDMTIQGNLTVQG

-1026 DAENKHFT
+1026 DTENNHFT
-1034 FSSEYEGKPIATR
+1034 FSEYEEGKPIATR

-1092 NTDLNGN
+1092 NTDSNGN
-1099 KEDSWGTEEANTDL
+1099 KEDSWGTEEPDTDL

-1122 KDGEQTEKYT
+1122 KDGVQTEKYT

-1140 VNITHSGSAGNAKFA
+1140 VNMTHSGSAGNAKFA

-1167 ANGKTA
+1167 ANGKTV

-1184 DNYDVMTSK
+1184 DNYDVITSK

-1247 QSGEQSA
+1247 KSGEQSA
-1254 THSFGVSKDGVMV
+1254 THSFGVSKDGVTV

-1615 KLVNGNYLSI
+1615 KLVNGNYLSVL
-1625 PWIKNN
+1625 WIKNN

-1639 SAVGNPAWY
+1639 TAVGNPAWY

>member
-38 WTNPDNIKI
+38 WTNLDNIKK
-47 WGVNGADLWIIKL
+47 WGINGNDLWIIKL
-60 VLTVPDKTQSVDY
+60 ILTVPDKTQSVDY

-80 LRVFEK
+80 LRVFKK

-119 KLTANLYFVRD
+119 KLTANLYFVRS
-130 ITTDDYVKLASAYQW
+130 ITTDDYIKLASADQW
-145 EHNYSSVILKANEV
+145 ETNYPSVVLENGEV
-159 GISYGSEYKKMVG
+159 GISYGSEYKKFVG
-172 NGETTVSNL
+172 DGYSTANTLAREPIESGLNAPTT
-181 TKTPIAYGKNEPT
+181 TT
-194 SLTDTSSGYYYE
+194 SASGYYYE
-206 IDQQSVWI
+206 INQQSVWI
-214 YGNVEYYDS
+214 FKRED
-223 ITKSTQTISQWI
+223 SQWV
-235 RALQFNPNTD
+235 RALQFLPDDN
-245 VLVKNDE
+245 VLGNFDE

-301 RPDWAEINNTSPAFI
+301 RPDWTEPNNTSPAFI
-316 LNKPDLNKMSA
+316 LNKPNLEKMHAELEAKLNDN
-327 EIESKLI
+327 LI
-334 QTALISPENTY
+334 QAALISPENTY

-357 LPTVKGF
+357 VDGVKGF
-364 KAQAG
+364 HAYEG

-375 DGEYKE
+375 DGKHEE
-381 FDTAS
+381 FDPTRE
-386 ADVVTHTYTDGVDY
+386 DNIVTHNYTDGIDY

-405 NDLYVNM
+405 SKLYANM
-412 FKNDPAVM
+412 FAYDPAV
-420 GVYIGNT
+420 VSVIIGNN
-427 VKTMP
+427 VEYGKILGKTFY
-432 NGRFSI
+432 NCS
-438 PNGIF
+438 
-443 SGCEDLQTANI
+443 A
-454 SDNVKEVGEYAFF
+454 
-467 DAMRLKNIQFGKNIE
+467 
-482 TIKKCAFSQCHS
+482 
-494 LKKVIIPDKVKEIDQ
+494 LKKVIIPDFATLIYSQAFGNCIALEEIAFGKNVSQIGEKAFESCHALSEIKLGSQVKSISDS
-509 EAFANILYLKE
+509 AFADNR
-520 VQFGEKVESVAI
+520 V
-532 KAFAACYRL
+532 
-541 TNVKLGKSIKNIG
+541 
-554 ASAFLKTIGA
+554 LKTVYI
-564 PPFGDHSSTI
+564 
-574 YTIEV
+574 

-585 TLGDNAF
+585 TIGTGVFPTNI
-592 ELSYVDKIFVPE
+592 EKIFVPE

-617 ADKIVYKIDNSHLTS
+617 ADKIVYKVDNSHLTS
-632 KVDKLNSDS
+632 KVDKLDSDS
-641 TNLTEN
+641 TDLTDN
-647 SDVKVYAQNT
+647 SDVKVYAQTT

-664 ASESNKAHTIVKRGA
+664 ASEFNKAHTIVKRGA

-746 VYPKD
+746 VYPKN
-751 TTVDGTLIEH
+751 TTVDGTPIEH
-761 IYAKDRAHLIAVS
+761 IYAKDRAHLIAIS
-774 GTAPNDTF
+774 GTAPNDAF

-796 QFADG
+796 QFSDG

-811 TAVRVCVL
+811 NAVRVCVL
-819 PETLEEITAENA
+819 PETLEEITAENT
-831 FANAKV
+831 FAKAKV

-853 ADSEKIFVKTTANTQ
+853 ADSEKIFVKTSANTQ
-868 YIEAWQ
+868 YIEAEAWQ

-881 SEVDSSDLEDLKGIG
+881 SEVDSSDLEDLKGIS

-952 GDMTIQGNLTVRG
+952 GDMTIQGNLTVQG

-1034 FSSEYEGKPIATR
+1034 FSEYEGKPIATR

-1054 EAHIIKWDSYINAFV
+1054 EAHIIKWNSYINAFV

-1099 KEDSWGTEEANTDL
+1099 KEDSWGTEETDTDL

-1122 KDGEQTEKYT
+1122 KDGVQTEKYT

-1140 VNITHSGSAGNAKFA
+1140 VNVVHSGSAGNAKFA

-1167 ANGKTA
+1167 ANGKTV

-1247 QSGEQSA
+1247 KSGEQSA
-1254 THSFGVSKDGVMV
+1254 THSFGVSKDGVTV

-1417 PTRGS
+1417 PTRDS

-1545 LSTREWSLVTGSTDI
+1545 LSTRAWTLVTGSTDI

-1588 AGATKITSIAGLASL
+1588 AGATKITTIAGLASL

>member
-38 WTNPDNIKI
+38 WTDPDNIKI
-47 WGVNGADLWIIKL
+47 WGVNGADLWVIKL
-60 VLTVPDKTQSVDY
+60 VLKASDNTQSIDY

-80 LRVFEK
+80 LRVFKK

-111 KEATQKFG
+111 KETTQKFG

-130 ITTDDYVKLASAYQW
+130 ITTDDYIKLASADQW
-145 EHNYSSVILKANEV
+145 ETNYPSIVLENGEV
-159 GISYGSEYKKMVG
+159 GISYGSEYKKFVG
-172 NGETTVSNL
+172 DGYSTANTLAREPIESGLNAPTT
-181 TKTPIAYGKNEPT
+181 TT
-194 SLTDTSSGYYYE
+194 SASGYYYE
-206 IDQQSVWI
+206 INQQSVWI
-214 YGNVEYYDS
+214 FKRKD
-223 ITKSTQTISQWI
+223 SQWV
-235 RALQFNPNTD
+235 RALQFLPDDN
-245 VLVKNDE
+245 VLGNWDS
-252 TKAFGSAEIT
+252 TRAFGSAEIT

-295 INVAGT
+295 INIAGT
-301 RPDWAEINNTSPAFI
+301 RPDWTEQNNTSPAFI
-316 LNKPDLNKMSA
+316 LNKPDIEKMHAELEAKLNDN
-327 EIESKLI
+327 LI
-334 QTALISPENTY
+334 QAALISPENTY

-357 LPTVKGF
+357 VDGVKGF
-364 KAQAG
+364 HAYEG

-375 DGEYKE
+375 DGKHEE
-381 FDTAS
+381 FDPTRE
-386 ADVVTHTYTDGVDY
+386 DNIVTHNYTDGIDY

-405 NDLYVNM
+405 SKLYANM
-412 FKNDPAVM
+412 FAYDPAV
-420 GVYIGNT
+420 VSVIIGNN
-427 VKTMP
+427 VEYGKILGKTFY
-432 NGRFSI
+432 N
-438 PNGIF
+438 
-443 SGCEDLQTANI
+443 CLA
-454 SDNVKEVGEYAFF
+454 
-467 DAMRLKNIQFGKNIE
+467 
-482 TIKKCAFSQCHS
+482 
-494 LKKVIIPDKVKEIDQ
+494 LKKVIIPDFATLIYSQAFGNCIALEEITFGKNVSQ
-509 EAFANILYLKE
+509 IGEKAFESCHALSEIKLGSQVTSISNRAFADNR
-520 VQFGEKVESVAI
+520 V
-532 KAFAACYRL
+532 
-541 TNVKLGKSIKNIG
+541 
-554 ASAFLKTIGA
+554 LKTVYI
-564 PPFGDHSSTI
+564 
-574 YTIEV
+574 

-585 TLGDNAF
+585 TIGTGVFPTNV
-592 ELSYVDKIFVPE
+592 EKIFVPE

-617 ADKIVYKIDNSHLTS
+617 ADKIVYKVDNSHLTS
-632 KVDKLNSDS
+632 KVDKLDSDS
-641 TNLTEN
+641 TDLTDN
-647 SDVKVYAQNT
+647 SDVKVYAQTT

-664 ASESNKAHTIVKRGA
+664 ASEFNKAHTIVKRGA

-687 AMQAD
+687 AMQAN

-718 YVLFVG
+718 YILFVG
-724 KTINISCGS
+724 KTINISCSS

-751 TTVDGTLIEH
+751 TTVDGKPIEH
-761 IYAKDRAHLIAVS
+761 IYAKDRAHLIAIS
-774 GTAPNDTF
+774 GTAPNDAF
-782 DLAFSGTGNLYRVI
+782 DLAFPGTDNLYRVI

-811 TAVRVCVL
+811 NAVRVCVL
-819 PETLEEITAENA
+819 PETLEEITAENT
-831 FANAKV
+831 FAKAKV

-844 PPTIATGVF
+844 PPKIATDATGTTGVF
-853 ADSEKIFVKTTANTQ
+853 AKSEKIFVKTSANTQ

-952 GDMTIQGNLTVRG
+952 GDMTIQGNLTVQG

-1034 FSSEYEGKPIATR
+1034 FSEYEGKPIATR

-1099 KEDSWGTEEANTDL
+1099 KEDSWGTEEADTDL

-1122 KDGEQTEKYT
+1122 KDGVQTEKYT

-1140 VNITHSGSAGNAKFA
+1140 VNVVHSGSAGNAKFA

-1167 ANGKTA
+1167 ANGKTV

-1247 QSGEQSA
+1247 KSGEQSA
-1254 THSFGVSKDGVMV
+1254 THSFGVSKDGVTV

-1310 AYDIDFGDGTIYDKQ
+1310 AYDIDFGDGTTYDKQ

>member
-1 MFLYFDKNLTLK
+1 MFLYFDKYLTLK

-38 WTNPDNIKI
+38 WKDTEK
-47 WGVNGADLWIIKL
+47 WGVNGNDLWIIKL
-60 VLTVPDKTQSVDY
+60 ILTVPDKTQSVDH

-97 PGTSYYMYDFHFSA
+97 PGTSYYMYDFQIPA
-111 KEATQKFG
+111 KVATQQFG
-119 KLTANLYFVRD
+119 KLTANLYFVRS
-130 ITTDDYVKLASAYQW
+130 ITTDDYVKLASSEQW
-145 EHNYSSVILKANEV
+145 GTNYPSVILEDSEV
-159 GISYGSEYKKMVG
+159 GISYGLENNNFVCKKFVG
-172 NGETTVSNL
+172 DGYSIANNL
-181 TKTPIAYGKNEPT
+181 TKTPIKSGVNAPDETT
-194 SLTDTSSGYYYE
+194 STDSGYYYE
-206 IDQQSVWI
+206 TSQQSVWI
-214 YGNVEYYDS
+214 FKRKD
-223 ITKSTQTISQWI
+223 SQWV
-235 RALQFNPNTD
+235 RALQFLPDDN
-245 VLVKNDE
+245 VLGNFDT
-252 TKAFGSAEIT
+252 TKAFGSVEIT

-295 INVAGT
+295 INIAGT
-301 RPDWAEINNTSPAFI
+301 RPDWTEPNNTSPAFI
-316 LNKPDLNKMSA
+316 LNKPDIEKMHAELEAKLNDN
-327 EIESKLI
+327 LI
-334 QTALISPENTY
+334 QAALISPENTY

-357 LPTVKGF
+357 VDEVKGF
-364 KAQAG
+364 HAYEG

-375 DGEYKE
+375 DGKHEE
-381 FDTAS
+381 FDPTRE
-386 ADVVTHTYTDGVDY
+386 DNIVTHNYTDGIDY

-405 NDLYVNM
+405 SKLYANM
-412 FKNDPAVM
+412 FANDPAV
-420 GVYIGNT
+420 VSVIIGNN
-427 VKTMP
+427 VENGEILGKTFY
-432 NGRFSI
+432 NCS
-438 PNGIF
+438 
-443 SGCEDLQTANI
+443 A
-454 SDNVKEVGEYAFF
+454 
-467 DAMRLKNIQFGKNIE
+467 
-482 TIKKCAFSQCHS
+482 
-494 LKKVIIPDKVKEIDQ
+494 LKKVIIPDSITQIDSQAFGNCIALEEITFGKNVSKIRNKAFESCHALSEIKLGSQVKSISDG
-509 EAFANILYLKE
+509 AFADN
-520 VQFGEKVESVAI
+520 SV
-532 KAFAACYRL
+532 
-541 TNVKLGKSIKNIG
+541 
-554 ASAFLKTIGA
+554 LKTV
-564 PPFGDHSSTI
+564 
-574 YTIEV
+574 YIET
-579 EATTPP
+579 TTPP
-585 TLGDNAF
+585 AIGTGTFPTNV
-592 ELSYVDKIFVPE
+592 EKIFVPE

-617 ADKIVYKIDNSHLTS
+617 ADKIVYKVDNSHLTS
-632 KVDKLNSDS
+632 KVDKLDSDS
-641 TNLTEN
+641 TDLTEN
-647 SDVKVYAQNT
+647 SDVKVYAQTT

-664 ASESNKAHTIVKRGA
+664 ASESNTEHTIVKRGA

-687 AMQAD
+687 AIQAD

-718 YVLFVG
+718 YILFVG

-733 SFSNYQIDMGDGT
+733 SFSNYQIDMGDGA

-751 TTVDGTLIEH
+751 TTVDGTPIKH
-761 IYAKDRAHLIAVS
+761 NYAKDRAHLIAIS

-782 DLAFSGTGNLYRVI
+782 DLAFSGSGNLYRII

-831 FANAKV
+831 FAKAKV

-853 ADSEKIFVKTTANTQ
+853 ADSEKIFIKTSANTQ
-868 YIEAWQ
+868 YIEAWK
-874 SLSEKIV
+874 SLSNKIV
-881 SEVDSSDLEDLKGIG
+881 NEIDSSDLKGIKIDQN
-896 TRLIQH
+896 TLNKH
-902 ISNINNPHKV
+902 IENQNNPHNV
-912 TKEQVGLDK
+912 TKEQVGLGK
-921 VDNTSDLDKPI
+921 VENTSDEDKPL
-932 SKATQAALDQK
+932 SAASRAALATKFDK
-943 IGAGGGAIV
+943 TGGAIS
-952 GDMTIQGNLTVRG
+952 GDVDIQGNLTVIG
-965 TATYE
+965 TKTYV
-970 NVQSLNVKDAI
+970 NVQSLGVKDAI
-981 IVTNIDGEPLN
+981 IVTNIDGETLGV
-992 AALSGL
+992 ALSGL
-998 AIKKNSSKV
+998 AIKKDSSKV

-1020 FGEGVL
+1020 FGEGHL

-1034 FSSEYEGKPIATR
+1034 FSEYEGKPIATR

-1099 KEDSWGTEEANTDL
+1099 KEDSWGTEEADTDL

-1132 GVTVGDGY
+1132 GLTVGDGY
-1140 VNITHSGSAGNAKFA
+1140 VNVVHSGSAGNAKFA

-1167 ANGKTA
+1167 ANGKTV

-1247 QSGEQSA
+1247 KSGEQSA
-1254 THSFGVSKDGVMV
+1254 THSFGVSKDGVTV

-1391 FPSTVTAIGSNVL
+1391 FPSTVTAIGANVL

-1422 ASIEEAKKIFVKRT
+1422 ASLEEAKKIFVKRT

-1545 LSTREWSLVTGSTDI
+1545 LSTRAWTLVTGSTDI

-1603 IDNNQVVEASGY
+1603 IDNNQIVEASGY
-1615 KLVNGNYLSI
+1615 RLVNGNYLTI

-1648 NFTSMTCEVEDTVD
+1648 NFTSMTCEVEDIVD

>member
-1 MFLYFDKNLTLK
+1 MFLYFDKKSLTLK

-38 WTNPDNIKI
+38 WTDPENIQR
-47 WGVNGADLWIIKL
+47 WGVNGNDLWIIKL
-60 VLTVPDKTQSVDY
+60 ILTVPDKTQSVDY

-80 LRVFEK
+80 LRVFKK

-130 ITTDDYVKLASAYQW
+130 ITTDDYIKLASADQW
-145 EHNYSSVILKANEV
+145 ETNYPSVVLENGEV
-159 GISYGSEYKKMVG
+159 GISYGSEYKKFVG
-172 NGETTVSNL
+172 DGYSTANTLAREPIESGLNAPTT
-181 TKTPIAYGKNEPT
+181 TT
-194 SLTDTSSGYYYE
+194 SASGYYYE
-206 IDQQSVWI
+206 INQQSVWI
-214 YGNVEYYDS
+214 FKRKD
-223 ITKSTQTISQWI
+223 SQWV
-235 RALQFNPNTD
+235 RALQFLPDDN
-245 VLVKNDE
+245 VLGNWDA

-301 RPDWAEINNTSPAFI
+301 RPDWTEPNNTSPAFI

-350 DHFPSLE
+350 DHFPSL
-357 LPTVKGF
+357 LQTVKGF
-364 KAQAG
+364 KADAG

-386 ADVVTHTYTDGVDY
+386 ADVVTHTYNDGVDY

-405 NDLYVNM
+405 NDLYANM
-412 FKNDPAVM
+412 FKNDTAVM
-420 GVYIGNT
+420 GVYIGNKVET
-427 VKTMP
+427 
-432 NGRFSI
+432 I

-443 SGCEDLQTANI
+443 SGCRYLQTANI
-454 SDNVKEVGEYAFF
+454 SDSVTEIGEYAFYA
-467 DAMRLKNIQFGKNIE
+467 AMRLKNIQFGKNVE
-482 TIKKCAFSQCHS
+482 TIKKGAFLHCHS

-509 EAFANILYLKE
+509 EAFANLLYLKE

-554 ASAFLKTIGA
+554 ASAFFKTIGA
-564 PPFGDHSSTI
+564 PPIGDHPSTI

-617 ADKIVYKIDNSHLTS
+617 ADKIVYKVDNSHLTS
-632 KVDKLNSDS
+632 KVDKLDSDS
-641 TNLTEN
+641 TDLTDN
-647 SDVKVYAQNT
+647 SDVKVYAQTT

-664 ASESNKAHTIVKRGA
+664 ASEFNKAHTIVKRGA

-746 VYPKD
+746 VYPKN
-751 TTVDGTLIEH
+751 TTVDGTPIEH
-761 IYAKDRAHLIAVS
+761 IYAKDRAHLIAIS
-774 GTAPNDTF
+774 GTAPNDAF

-796 QFADG
+796 QFSDG

-811 TAVRVCVL
+811 NAVRVCVL
-819 PETLEEITAENA
+819 PETLEEITAENT
-831 FANAKV
+831 FAKAKV

-853 ADSEKIFVKTTANTQ
+853 ADSEKIFVKTSANTQ
-868 YIEAWQ
+868 YIEAEAWQ

-952 GDMTIQGNLTVRG
+952 GDMTIQGNLTVQG

-1034 FSSEYEGKPIATR
+1034 FSEYEGKPIATR

-1099 KEDSWGTEEANTDL
+1099 KEDSWGTEETDTDL
-1113 TIYSKSFYL
+1113 TIYSKTFYL

-1140 VNITHSGSAGNAKFA
+1140 VNVVHSGSAGNAKFA

-1167 ANGKTA
+1167 ANGKTV

-1247 QSGEQSA
+1247 KSGEQSA
-1254 THSFGVSKDGVMV
+1254 THSFGVSKDGVTV

-1391 FPSTVTAIGSNVL
+1391 FPLTVTAIGSNVL

-1545 LSTREWSLVTGSTDI
+1545 LSTRAWTLVTGSTDI

>member
-38 WTNPDNIKI
+38 WTNPENIQR
-47 WGVNGADLWIIKL
+47 WGVNGNDLWIIQL
-60 VLTVPDKTQSVDY
+60 VLKAPDKTQSIP
-73 FTSDKGE
+73 FFSDKGE

-97 PGTSYYMYDFHFSA
+97 PGTSYYMYDFQIPAKVATEQFGTLKANFSF
-111 KEATQKFG
+111 KR
-119 KLTANLYFVRD
+119 N
-130 ITTDDYVKLASAYQW
+130 ISTDDYVKLASADQW
-145 EHNYSSVILKANEV
+145 KNNYSSVILKAGEV
-159 GISYGSEYKKMVG
+159 GISYDNTNSEYKKMVG
-172 NGETTVSNL
+172 DGQATVKNL
-181 TKTPIAYGKNEPT
+181 IDTATPIDHGEGKPESTT
-194 SLTDTSSGYYYE
+194 SKSRYYY
-206 IDQQSVWI
+206 DTVQQSVWI
-214 YGNVEYYDS
+214 FKEIGNLTPKVP
-223 ITKSTQTISQWI
+223 QWV
-235 RALQFNPNTD
+235 RALQFDPDTD
-245 VLVKNDE
+245 ISVKNDE
-252 TKAFGSAEIT
+252 TQAFGPAEIT

-295 INVAGT
+295 INIAGT
-301 RPDWAEINNTSPAFI
+301 RPDWTETHSESPAFI
-316 LNKPDLNKMSA
+316 LNKPDLNKQYA
-327 EIESKLI
+327 ELTDNLI
-334 QTALISPENTY
+334 QATLISPDKTY
-345 IVWKG
+345 IVAENNSL
-350 DHFPSLE
+350 DFPQNG
-357 LPTVKGF
+357 LPSDVDING
-364 KAQAG
+364 
-369 FKIDFG
+369 IDFG
-375 DGEYKE
+375 DGSK
-381 FDTAS
+381 
-386 ADVVTHTYTDGVDY
+386 DVYLDEQGKKYHKYTDGIKY
-400 HLISV
+400 HLVSV
-405 NDLYVNM
+405 DKLYDEM
-412 FKNDPAVM
+412 FQSSQQN
-420 GVYIGNT
+420 VYLSVGNST
-427 VKTMP
+427 
-432 NGRFSI
+432 NI
-438 PNGIF
+438 PQNAFRDNNLKSVI
-443 SGCEDLQTANI
+443 I
-454 SDNVKEVGEYAFF
+454 SDNVTDIDYQAFYGCQYLESVEF
-467 DAMRLKNIQFGKNIE
+467 GGNIQNI
-482 TIKKCAFSQCHS
+482 
-494 LKKVIIPDKVKEIDQ
+494 KEQ
-509 EAFANILYLKE
+509 AFANCL
-520 VQFGEKVESVAI
+520 A
-532 KAFAACYRL
+532 L
-541 TNVKLGKSIKNIG
+541 TEIKLGAKITTIG
-554 ASAFLKTIGA
+554 KLAFYACPALKTI
-564 PPFGDHSSTI
+564 SI
-574 YTIEV
+574 

-585 TLGDNAF
+585 TLGEDAFITPIDNPVTDYKC
-592 ELSYVDKIFVPE
+592 YVEKIFVPE

-617 ADKIVYKIDNSHLTS
+617 ADKIVYKVDNSHLTS
-632 KVDKLNSDS
+632 KVDKLDSDS
-641 TNLTEN
+641 TDLTDN
-647 SDVKVYAQNT
+647 SDVKVYAQTT
-657 DKEGYAN
+657 DKEGYVK
-664 ASESNKAHTIVKRGA
+664 ASELSKEAHTIVKRGA

-687 AMQAD
+687 AIQVD

-751 TTVDGTLIEH
+751 TTVDGTPIEH
-761 IYAKDRAHLIAVS
+761 IYAKDRAHLIAIS

-801 IKKIGDVIGD
+801 IKKIGNVIGD
-811 TAVRVCVL
+811 NAVRVCVL

-831 FANAKV
+831 FENAKV
-837 VYCPAAN
+837 VYCPAAT
-844 PPTIATGVF
+844 PPTIATDATGTTGVF
-853 ADSEKIFVKTTANTQ
+853 ANSEKIFIKTSANTQ
-868 YIEAWQ
+868 YIEAWK
-874 SLSEKIV
+874 SLSNKIV
-881 SEVDSSDLEDLKGIG
+881 NEIDSSDLKGLRSKIEKELDNH
-896 TRLIQH
+896 T
-902 ISNINNPHKV
+902 SNINNPHQV

-921 VDNTSDLDKPI
+921 VDNTPDLDKPI

-943 IGAGGGAIV
+943 IGASGGAIV
-952 GDMTIQGNLTVRG
+952 GDVKIQGNLAVTG

-970 NVQSLNVKDAI
+970 NVQSLKVKDAI

-1026 DAENKHFT
+1026 GAENKYFK
-1034 FSSEYEGKPIATR
+1034 FSEHEGKPIATR

-1099 KEDSWGTEEANTDL
+1099 KEDSWGTEEADTDL
-1113 TIYSKSFYL
+1113 TIYSKTFYL

-1167 ANGKTA
+1167 ANGKTV

-1247 QSGEQSA
+1247 KSGEQSA
-1254 THSFGVSKDGVMV
+1254 THSFGVSKDGVTV

-1310 AYDIDFGDGTIYDKQ
+1310 AYDIDFGDGTTYDKQ

-1509 NEIYYLAD
+1509 NEIYYLSD

-1545 LSTREWSLVTGSTDI
+1545 LSTREWTLVPGSTDI

-1588 AGATKITSIAGLASL
+1588 AGATKITSIAGLTSL

-1615 KLVNGNYLSI
+1615 KLVNGNYLSVL
-1625 PWIKNN
+1625 WIKNN

-1639 SAVGNPAWY
+1639 TAVGNPAWY

>member
-47 WGVNGADLWIIKL
+47 WGVNGADLWVIKL
-60 VLTVPDKTQSVDY
+60 VLKAPDNTQSIDY

-80 LRVFEK
+80 LRVFKK

-119 KLTANLYFVRD
+119 KLTANLYFVRS
-130 ITTDDYVKLASAYQW
+130 ITTDDYIKLASANQW
-145 EHNYSSVILKANEV
+145 ENNYPSVVLENGEV
-159 GISYGSEYKKMVG
+159 GISYGSEYKKFVG
-172 NGETTVSNL
+172 DGYSTANNLKTEHIKSGLNAPTEETS
-181 TKTPIAYGKNEPT
+181 
-194 SLTDTSSGYYYE
+194 SDSGYYYE
-206 IDQQSVWI
+206 INQQSVWI
-214 YGNVEYYDS
+214 FKEKD
-223 ITKSTQTISQWI
+223 SQWV
-235 RALQFNPNTD
+235 RALQFLPDDN
-245 VLVKNDE
+245 VLGNFDE

-301 RPDWAEINNTSPAFI
+301 RPDWTEPNNTSPAFI
-316 LNKPDLNKMSA
+316 LNKPNLEKMHAELEAKLNDN
-327 EIESKLI
+327 LI
-334 QTALISPENTY
+334 QAALISPENTY

-357 LPTVKGF
+357 VDGVKGF
-364 KAQAG
+364 HAYEG

-375 DGEYKE
+375 DGKHEE
-381 FDTAS
+381 FDPTRE
-386 ADVVTHTYTDGVDY
+386 DNIVTHNYTDGIDY

-405 NDLYVNM
+405 SKLYANM
-412 FKNDPAVM
+412 FAYDPAV
-420 GVYIGNT
+420 VSVIIGNN
-427 VKTMP
+427 VEYGKILGKTFY
-432 NGRFSI
+432 NCS
-438 PNGIF
+438 
-443 SGCEDLQTANI
+443 A
-454 SDNVKEVGEYAFF
+454 
-467 DAMRLKNIQFGKNIE
+467 
-482 TIKKCAFSQCHS
+482 
-494 LKKVIIPDKVKEIDQ
+494 LKKVIIPDFATLIYSQAFGNCIALEEITFGKNVSQ
-509 EAFANILYLKE
+509 IGEKAFESCHALSEIKLGSQVTSISNSAFADNR
-520 VQFGEKVESVAI
+520 V
-532 KAFAACYRL
+532 
-541 TNVKLGKSIKNIG
+541 
-554 ASAFLKTIGA
+554 LKTVYI
-564 PPFGDHSSTI
+564 
-574 YTIEV
+574 

-585 TLGDNAF
+585 TIGTGVFPTNI
-592 ELSYVDKIFVPE
+592 EKIFVPE

-617 ADKIVYKIDNSHLTS
+617 ADKIVYKVDNSHLTS
-632 KVDKLNSDS
+632 KVDKLDS
-641 TNLTEN
+641 TSTDLTEN
-647 SDVKVYAQNT
+647 SDVKVYAQTT
-657 DKEGYAN
+657 DKEGYVK
-664 ASESNKAHTIVKRGA
+664 ASELSKEAHTIVKRGA

-724 KTINISCGS
+724 KTIYISCGS

-751 TTVDGTLIEH
+751 TTVDGTPIEH
-761 IYAKDRAHLIAVS
+761 IYAKDRAHLIAIS

-782 DLAFSGTGNLYRVI
+782 DLAFSGTGNLYRII

-819 PETLEEITAENA
+819 PETLEEITAENT
-831 FANAKV
+831 FAKAKV

-853 ADSEKIFVKTTANTQ
+853 ADSEKIFVKTSDNTQ
-868 YIEAWQ
+868 YVEAWK
-874 SLSEKIV
+874 SLSNKIV
-881 SEVDSSDLEDLKGIG
+881 NEIDSSDLKGIKIDQN
-896 TRLIQH
+896 TLNKH
-902 ISNINNPHKV
+902 IENQNNPHNV
-912 TKEQVGLDK
+912 TKEQVGLGN
-921 VDNTSDLDKPI
+921 VENTSDEDKPL
-932 SKATQAALDQK
+932 SAASRAALATKFDK
-943 IGAGGGAIV
+943 TGGAIS
-952 GDMTIQGNLTVRG
+952 GDVDIQGNLTVIG
-965 TATYE
+965 TKTYV
-970 NVQSLNVKDAI
+970 NVQSLGVKDAI
-981 IVTNIDGEPLN
+981 IVTNIDGESLGV
-992 AALSGL
+992 ALSGL

-1034 FSSEYEGKPIATR
+1034 FSEYEGKPIATR

-1099 KEDSWGTEEANTDL
+1099 KEDSWGTEEADTDL

-1122 KDGEQTEKYT
+1122 KDGVQTEKYT

-1140 VNITHSGSAGNAKFA
+1140 VNVVHSGSAGNAKFA

-1167 ANGKTA
+1167 ANGKTV

-1247 QSGEQSA
+1247 KSGEQSA
-1254 THSFGVSKDGVMV
+1254 THSFGVSKDGVTV

-1310 AYDIDFGDGTIYDKQ
+1310 AYDIDFGDGTTYDKQ

-1422 ASIEEAKKIFVKRT
+1422 ASLEEAKKIFVKRT

-1648 NFTSMTCEVEDTVD
+1648 NFTSMTCEVEDIVD

>member
-38 WTNPDNIKI
+38 WTNPENIQR
-47 WGVNGADLWIIKL
+47 WGVNGADLWVIKL
-60 VLTVPDKTQSVDY
+60 VLTAPDNTQSIDY

-80 LRVFEK
+80 LRVFKK

-159 GISYGSEYKKMVG
+159 GISYDNTSLEYKEMVG
-172 NGETTVSNL
+172 DGQATVKNLIDTATNIDHGEGKPESTTS
-181 TKTPIAYGKNEPT
+181 K
-194 SLTDTSSGYYYE
+194 SGYYY
-206 IDQQSVWI
+206 DTVQQSVWI
-214 YGNVEYYDS
+214 FKRED
-223 ITKSTQTISQWI
+223 SQWV
-235 RALQFNPNTD
+235 RALQFLPDDN
-245 VLVKNDE
+245 VLGNFDE
-252 TKAFGSAEIT
+252 TKAFGTAEIT

-301 RPDWAEINNTSPAFI
+301 RPDWTETHSESPAFI
-316 LNKPDLNKMSA
+316 LNKPDIDKMLVDVETKLNSN
-327 EIESKLI
+327 LI
-334 QTALISPENTY
+334 QTALISPNKTY
-345 IVWKG
+345 IVAKTVIG
-350 DHFPSLE
+350 TPAGGGPSEVEPFPLNGMQPYE
-357 LPTVKGF
+357 EVTALIENNG
-364 KAQAG
+364 
-369 FKIDFG
+369 IDFG
-375 DGEYKE
+375 DGSKDYDTKE
-381 FDTAS
+381 IGGTTR
-386 ADVVTHTYTDGVDY
+386 VTHKYTDGVKY
-400 HLISV
+400 HLVSV
-405 NDLYVNM
+405 DTLYAKM
-412 FKNDPAVM
+412 FRTNPQI
-420 GVYIGNT
+420 VYLSIGNS
-427 VKTMP
+427 
-432 NGRFSI
+432 NI
-438 PNGIF
+438 PQEAFYDNSALKKVVLSNDVTTIETNAF
-443 SGCEDLQTANI
+443 AECDELENI
-454 SDNVKEVGEYAFF
+454 E
-467 DAMRLKNIQFGKNIE
+467 FGKNIQRID
-482 TIKKCAFSQCHS
+482 TWAFLNC
-494 LKKVIIPDKVKEIDQ
+494 
-509 EAFANILYLKE
+509 
-520 VQFGEKVESVAI
+520 
-532 KAFAACYRL
+532 KA
-541 TNVKLGKSIKNIG
+541 
-554 ASAFLKTIGA
+554 LKTI
-564 PPFGDHSSTI
+564 SI
-574 YTIEV
+574 

-585 TLGDNAF
+585 TLGTHVFDIYF
-592 ELSYVDKIFVPE
+592 PEQYKYECHVDKIFVPE

-632 KVDKLNSDS
+632 KVDKLDSDS
-641 TNLTEN
+641 TDLTDN
-647 SDVKVYAQNT
+647 SDVKVYAQTT

-664 ASESNKAHTIVKRGA
+664 ASESNKAHTIVKRGE

-751 TTVDGTLIEH
+751 TTVDGTPIEH
-761 IYAKDRAHLIAVS
+761 IYAKDRAHLIAIS

-782 DLAFSGTGNLYRVI
+782 DLAFSGTGNLYKVI

-811 TAVRVCVL
+811 NAVRVCVL
-819 PETLEEITAENA
+819 PETLEEITAENT
-831 FANAKV
+831 FAKAKV
-837 VYCPAAN
+837 VYCPAVN

-952 GDMTIQGNLTVRG
+952 GDMTIQGNLTVQG

-1034 FSSEYEGKPIATR
+1034 FSEYEGKPIATR

-1054 EAHIIKWDSYINAFV
+1054 EEHIIKWDSYINAFV

-1099 KEDSWGTEEANTDL
+1099 KEDSWGTEEPDTDL

-1140 VNITHSGSAGNAKFA
+1140 VNVVYSGSAGNAKFA

-1167 ANGKTA
+1167 ANGKTV

-1247 QSGEQSA
+1247 KSGEQSA
-1254 THSFGVSKDGVMV
+1254 THSFGVSKDGVTV

-1545 LSTREWSLVTGSTDI
+1545 LSTREWTLVTGSTDI

-1615 KLVNGNYLSI
+1615 KLVNGNYLSVL
-1625 PWIKNN
+1625 WIKNN

-1639 SAVGNPAWY
+1639 AAVGNPAWY

>member
-47 WGVNGADLWIIKL
+47 WGVNGADLWVIKL
-60 VLTVPDKTQSVDY
+60 VLKAPDNTQSIDY

-80 LRVFEK
+80 LRVFKK

-130 ITTDDYVKLASAYQW
+130 ITTDDYVKLASANQW
-145 EHNYSSVILKANEV
+145 ENNYPSVVLENGEV
-159 GISYGSEYKKMVG
+159 GISYGSEYKKFVG
-172 NGETTVSNL
+172 DGYSTANNLKTEPIKSGLNAPTEETS
-181 TKTPIAYGKNEPT
+181 
-194 SLTDTSSGYYYE
+194 SDSGYYYE
-206 IDQQSVWI
+206 INQQSVWI
-214 YGNVEYYDS
+214 FKKIKNTTPEEF
-223 ITKSTQTISQWI
+223 QWV
-235 RALQFNPNTD
+235 RALQFLPDDN
-245 VLVKNDE
+245 VLGNFDA
-252 TKAFGSAEIT
+252 TKAFGSVEIT

-301 RPDWAEINNTSPAFI
+301 RPDWTEPNNTSPAFI
-316 LNKPDLNKMSA
+316 LNKPNLEKMHAELEAKLNNN
-327 EIESKLI
+327 LI
-334 QTALISPENTY
+334 QAALISPENTY

-357 LPTVKGF
+357 VTGVNGF
-364 KAQAG
+364 HAKEG

-375 DGEYKE
+375 DGKYTE
-381 FDTAS
+381 FDPTNKNI
-386 ADVVTHTYTDGVDY
+386 VTHNYADGIDY

-405 NDLYVNM
+405 NSLYANM
-412 FKNDPAVM
+412 FANDPAVIS
-420 GVYIGNT
+420 VIIGSN
-427 VKTMP
+427 
-432 NGRFSI
+432 
-438 PNGIF
+438 
-443 SGCEDLQTANI
+443 
-454 SDNVKEVGEYAFF
+454 
-467 DAMRLKNIQFGKNIE
+467 
-482 TIKKCAFSQCHS
+482 IKKILDYTFYNCSA
-494 LKKVIIPDKVKEIDQ
+494 LKKVIIPDSATLIYSHAFEGCIALEEITFGKNVSAIANQ
-509 EAFANILYLKE
+509 AFTSCHALSEI
-520 VQFGEKVESVAI
+520 
-532 KAFAACYRL
+532 
-541 TNVKLGKSIKNIG
+541 KLGSQVKSISD
-554 ASAFLKTIGA
+554 SAFKDNRVLKTVYI
-564 PPFGDHSSTI
+564 
-574 YTIEV
+574 

-585 TLGDNAF
+585 TIETGVFPTNI
-592 ELSYVDKIFVPE
+592 EKIFVPE

-617 ADKIVYKIDNSHLTS
+617 ADKIVYKVDNSHLTS
-632 KVDKLNSDS
+632 KVDKLDS
-641 TNLTEN
+641 TSTDLTEN
-647 SDVKVYAQNT
+647 SDVKVYAQTT
-657 DKEGYAN
+657 DKEGYVK
-664 ASESNKAHTIVKRGA
+664 ASELSKEAHTIVKRGA

-751 TTVDGTLIEH
+751 TTVDGKPIEH
-761 IYAKDRAHLIAVS
+761 SYAKDRAHLIVIS

-782 DLAFSGTGNLYRVI
+782 DLAFPGTDNLYRVI

-811 TAVRVCVL
+811 NAVRVCVL

-837 VYCPAAN
+837 VYCPAAT
-844 PPTIATGVF
+844 PPTIATDATGTTGVF
-853 ADSEKIFVKTTANTQ
+853 ANSEKIFIKTSANTQ
-868 YIEAWQ
+868 YIEAWK
-874 SLSEKIV
+874 SLSNKIV
-881 SEVDSSDLEDLKGIG
+881 NEIDSSDLKGLRSKIEKELDNH
-896 TRLIQH
+896 T
-902 ISNINNPHKV
+902 SNINNPHKV

-921 VDNTSDLDKPI
+921 VDNTPDLDKPI

-952 GDMTIQGNLTVRG
+952 GDVKIQGNLAVTG

-1034 FSSEYEGKPIATR
+1034 FSEYEGKPIATR

-1099 KEDSWGTEEANTDL
+1099 KEDSWGTEEADTDL

-1122 KDGEQTEKYT
+1122 KDGVQTEKYT
-1132 GVTVGDGY
+1132 GLTVGDGY
-1140 VNITHSGSAGNAKFA
+1140 VNVVHSGSAGNAKFA

-1167 ANGKTA
+1167 ANGKTV

-1184 DNYDVMTSK
+1184 DNYAVMTSK

-1247 QSGEQSA
+1247 KSGEQSA
-1254 THSFGVSKDGVMV
+1254 THSFGVSKDGVTV

-1310 AYDIDFGDGTIYDKQ
+1310 AYDIDFGDGTTYDKQ

-1545 LSTREWSLVTGSTDI
+1545 LSTRAWSLVTGSTDI

-1603 IDNNQVVEASGY
+1603 IDNNQIVEASGY
-1615 KLVNGNYLSI
+1615 RLVNGNYLTI

>member
-38 WTNPDNIKI
+38 WTDPDNIKI
-47 WGVNGADLWIIKL
+47 WGVNGNDLWIIKL
-60 VLTVPDKTQSVDY
+60 ILTVPDKTQSVDY

-80 LRVFEK
+80 LRVFKK

-130 ITTDDYVKLASAYQW
+130 ITTDDYIKLASADQW
-145 EHNYSSVILKANEV
+145 ETNYPSVVLENGEV
-159 GISYGSEYKKMVG
+159 GISYGSEYKKFVG
-172 NGETTVSNL
+172 DGYSTANNLKTEHIKSGLNAPTEETS
-181 TKTPIAYGKNEPT
+181 
-194 SLTDTSSGYYYE
+194 SDSGYYYE
-206 IDQQSVWI
+206 INQQSVWI
-214 YGNVEYYDS
+214 FKEKD
-223 ITKSTQTISQWI
+223 SQWV
-235 RALQFNPNTD
+235 RALQFLPDDN
-245 VLVKNDE
+245 VLGNFDE

-301 RPDWAEINNTSPAFI
+301 RPDWTEPNNTSPAFI

-350 DHFPSLE
+350 DHFPSL
-357 LPTVKGF
+357 LQTVKGF
-364 KAQAG
+364 KADAG

-381 FDTAS
+381 FNTAS
-386 ADVVTHTYTDGVDY
+386 ADVVTHTYNDGVAY

-405 NDLYVNM
+405 NDLYANM
-412 FKNDPAVM
+412 FKNDTAVM
-420 GVYIGNT
+420 GVYIGNKVET
-427 VKTMP
+427 
-432 NGRFSI
+432 I

-443 SGCEDLQTANI
+443 SGCGYLQTANI
-454 SDNVKEVGEYAFF
+454 SDSVTEIGEYAFYA
-467 DAMRLKNIQFGKNIE
+467 AMRLKNIQFGKNVE
-482 TIKKCAFSQCHS
+482 TIKKGAFLQCHS

-554 ASAFLKTIGA
+554 ASAFFKTIGA
-564 PPFGDHSSTI
+564 PPIGDHPSNI

-617 ADKIVYKIDNSHLTS
+617 ADKIVYKVDNSHLTS
-632 KVDKLNSDS
+632 KVDKLDS
-641 TNLTEN
+641 TSTDLTEN
-647 SDVKVYAQNT
+647 SDVKVYAQTT
-657 DKEGYAN
+657 DKEGYVK
-664 ASESNKAHTIVKRGA
+664 ASELSKEAHTIVKRGA

-724 KTINISCGS
+724 KTIYISCGS

-751 TTVDGTLIEH
+751 TTVDGKPIEH
-761 IYAKDRAHLIAVS
+761 SYAKDRAHLIAIS

-782 DLAFSGTGNLYRVI
+782 DLAFPGTDNLYRVI

-811 TAVRVCVL
+811 NAVRVCVL

-837 VYCPAAN
+837 VYCPAAT
-844 PPTIATGVF
+844 PPTIATDATGTTGVF
-853 ADSEKIFVKTTANTQ
+853 ANSEKIFIKTSANTQ
-868 YIEAWQ
+868 YIEAWK
-874 SLSEKIV
+874 SLSNKIV
-881 SEVDSSDLEDLKGIG
+881 NEIDSSDLKGLRSKIEKELDNH
-896 TRLIQH
+896 T
-902 ISNINNPHKV
+902 SNINNPHKV

-921 VDNTSDLDKPI
+921 VDNTPDLDKPI

-952 GDMTIQGNLTVRG
+952 GDVKIQGNLAVTG

-1034 FSSEYEGKPIATR
+1034 FSEYEGKPIATR

-1099 KEDSWGTEEANTDL
+1099 KEDSWGTEEADTDL

-1122 KDGEQTEKYT
+1122 KDGVQTEKYT
-1132 GVTVGDGY
+1132 GLTVGDGY
-1140 VNITHSGSAGNAKFA
+1140 VNVVHSGSAGNAKFA

-1167 ANGKTA
+1167 ANGKTV

-1184 DNYDVMTSK
+1184 DNYNVMTSK

-1247 QSGEQSA
+1247 KSGEQSA
-1254 THSFGVSKDGVMV
+1254 THSFGVSKDGVTV

-1310 AYDIDFGDGTIYDKQ
+1310 AYDIDFGDGTTYDKQ

-1545 LSTREWSLVTGSTDI
+1545 LSTRAWTLVTGSTDI

>member
-1 MFLYFDKNLTLK
+1 MFLYFDKKSLTLK

-38 WTNPDNIKI
+38 WKDTEK
-47 WGVNGADLWIIKL
+47 WGANGNDLWIIKL
-60 VLTVPDKTQSVDY
+60 ILTVPDKTQSVDY

-97 PGTSYYMYDFHFSA
+97 PGTSYYMYDFQIPA
-111 KEATQKFG
+111 KVATQQFG
-119 KLTANLYFVRD
+119 KLTANLYFVRS
-130 ITTDDYVKLASAYQW
+130 ITTDDYVKLASSEQW
-145 EHNYSSVILKANEV
+145 GTNYPSVILEDSEV
-159 GISYGSEYKKMVG
+159 GISYGLENNNFVCKKFVG
-172 NGETTVSNL
+172 DGYSTANTLAKE
-181 TKTPIAYGKNEPT
+181 PIAHGLNAPT
-194 SLTDTSSGYYYE
+194 EETPSASGYYYE
-206 IDQQSVWI
+206 TSQQSVWI
-214 YGNVEYYDS
+214 FKKIKNTTPEEF
-223 ITKSTQTISQWI
+223 QWV
-235 RALQFNPNTD
+235 RALQFLPDDN
-245 VLVKNDE
+245 VLGNFDA
-252 TKAFGSAEIT
+252 TKAFGSVEIT

-295 INVAGT
+295 INIAGT
-301 RPDWAEINNTSPAFI
+301 RPDWTVENTNSPAFI
-316 LNKPDLNKMSA
+316 LNKPDIEKMHAELEAKLNDN
-327 EIESKLI
+327 LI
-334 QTALISPENTY
+334 QSALISPENTY

-357 LPTVKGF
+357 VDEVKGF
-364 KAQAG
+364 HAYEG

-375 DGEYKE
+375 DGEHEE
-381 FDTAS
+381 FDPTRE
-386 ADVVTHTYTDGVDY
+386 DNIVTHNYTDGIDY

-405 NDLYVNM
+405 SKLYANM
-412 FKNDPAVM
+412 FAYDPAV
-420 GVYIGNT
+420 VSVIIGNN
-427 VKTMP
+427 VENGEILGKTFY
-432 NGRFSI
+432 NCS
-438 PNGIF
+438 
-443 SGCEDLQTANI
+443 A
-454 SDNVKEVGEYAFF
+454 
-467 DAMRLKNIQFGKNIE
+467 
-482 TIKKCAFSQCHS
+482 
-494 LKKVIIPDKVKEIDQ
+494 LKKVIIPDSITQIDSQAFGNCIALEEITFGKNVSKIRNQ
-509 EAFANILYLKE
+509 AFASCHALSE
-520 VQFGEKVESVAI
+520 I
-532 KAFAACYRL
+532 KLGSQVKSISDSAFADNSVLKTVYIETTTPPAIGTGTFS
-541 TNVKLGKSIKNIG
+541 TNVK
-554 ASAFLKTIGA
+554 
-564 PPFGDHSSTI
+564 
-574 YTIEV
+574 
-579 EATTPP
+579 
-585 TLGDNAF
+585 
-592 ELSYVDKIFVPE
+592 KIFVPE

-617 ADKIVYKIDNSHLTS
+617 ADKIVYKVDNSHLTS
-632 KVDKLNSDS
+632 KVDKLDSDS
-641 TNLTEN
+641 TDLTEN
-647 SDVKVYAQNT
+647 SDVKVYAQTT

-664 ASESNKAHTIVKRGA
+664 ASESNTEHTIVKRGA

-687 AMQAD
+687 AIQAD

-746 VYPKD
+746 VYPKN
-751 TTVDGTLIEH
+751 TTVDGTPIEH
-761 IYAKDRAHLIAVS
+761 IYAKDRAHLIAIS
-774 GTAPNDTF
+774 GTAPNDAF

-796 QFADG
+796 QFSDG

-811 TAVRVCVL
+811 NAVRVCVL
-819 PETLEEITAENA
+819 PETLEEITAENT
-831 FANAKV
+831 FAKAKV

-853 ADSEKIFVKTTANTQ
+853 ADSEKIFVKTSANTQ
-868 YIEAWQ
+868 YIEAEAWQ

-952 GDMTIQGNLTVRG
+952 GDMTIQGNLTVQG

-1034 FSSEYEGKPIATR
+1034 FSEYEGKPIATR

-1054 EAHIIKWDSYINAFV
+1054 EAHIIKWDSHINAFV

-1099 KEDSWGTEEANTDL
+1099 KEDSWGTEEPDTDL
-1113 TIYSKSFYL
+1113 TIYSKTFYL

-1140 VNITHSGSAGNAKFA
+1140 VNVVHSGSAGNAKFA

-1167 ANGKTA
+1167 ANGKTV

-1247 QSGEQSA
+1247 KSGEQSA
-1254 THSFGVSKDGVMV
+1254 THSFGVSKDGVTV

-1391 FPSTVTAIGSNVL
+1391 FPSTVTAIGANVL

-1422 ASIEEAKKIFVKRT
+1422 ASLEEAKKIFVKRT

-1523 IVSYTHNGWNGA
+1523 IVSYTHNGWNGT

-1545 LSTREWSLVTGSTDI
+1545 LSTRAWTLVTGSTDI

>member
-38 WTNPDNIKI
+38 WTNPENIQR
-47 WGVNGADLWIIKL
+47 WGVNGADLWVIKL
-60 VLTVPDKTQSVDY
+60 VLTAPDNTQSIDY

-80 LRVFEK
+80 LRVFKK

-159 GISYGSEYKKMVG
+159 GISYDNTSLEYKEMVG
-172 NGETTVSNL
+172 DGQATVKNLIDTATNIDHGEGKPESTTS
-181 TKTPIAYGKNEPT
+181 K
-194 SLTDTSSGYYYE
+194 SGYYY
-206 IDQQSVWI
+206 DTVQQSVWI
-214 YGNVEYYDS
+214 FKRED
-223 ITKSTQTISQWI
+223 SQWV
-235 RALQFNPNTD
+235 RALQFLPDDN
-245 VLVKNDE
+245 VLGNFDE
-252 TKAFGSAEIT
+252 TKAFGTAEIT

-301 RPDWAEINNTSPAFI
+301 RPDWTETHSESPAFI
-316 LNKPDLNKMSA
+316 LNKPDIDKMLVDVETKLNSN
-327 EIESKLI
+327 LI
-334 QTALISPENTY
+334 QTALISPNKTY
-345 IVWKG
+345 IVAKTVIG
-350 DHFPSLE
+350 TPAGGGPSEVEPFPLNGMQPYE
-357 LPTVKGF
+357 EVTALIENNG
-364 KAQAG
+364 
-369 FKIDFG
+369 IDFG
-375 DGEYKE
+375 DGSKDYDTKE
-381 FDTAS
+381 IGGTTR
-386 ADVVTHTYTDGVDY
+386 VTHKYTDGVKY
-400 HLISV
+400 HLVSV
-405 NDLYVNM
+405 DTLYAKM
-412 FKNDPAVM
+412 FRTNPQI
-420 GVYIGNT
+420 VYLSIGNS
-427 VKTMP
+427 
-432 NGRFSI
+432 NI
-438 PNGIF
+438 PQEAFYDNSALKKVVLSNDVTTIETNAF
-443 SGCEDLQTANI
+443 AECDELENI
-454 SDNVKEVGEYAFF
+454 E
-467 DAMRLKNIQFGKNIE
+467 FGKNIQRID
-482 TIKKCAFSQCHS
+482 TWAFLNC
-494 LKKVIIPDKVKEIDQ
+494 
-509 EAFANILYLKE
+509 
-520 VQFGEKVESVAI
+520 
-532 KAFAACYRL
+532 KA
-541 TNVKLGKSIKNIG
+541 
-554 ASAFLKTIGA
+554 LKTI
-564 PPFGDHSSTI
+564 SI
-574 YTIEV
+574 

-585 TLGDNAF
+585 TLGTHVFDIYF
-592 ELSYVDKIFVPE
+592 PEQYKYECHVDKIFVPE
-604 SAYEAYKTAWSAY
+604 TAYEAYKTAWSAY
-617 ADKIVYKIDNSHLTS
+617 ADKIVYKVDNSHLTS
-632 KVDKLNSDS
+632 KVDKLDSNSTD
-641 TNLTEN
+641 LTDN
-647 SDVKVYAQNT
+647 SDVKVYAQTT

-664 ASESNKAHTIVKRGA
+664 ASESNKAHTIVKRGV

-718 YVLFVG
+718 YILFVG

-751 TTVDGTLIEH
+751 TTVDGTPIEH
-761 IYAKDRAHLIAVS
+761 IYAKDRAHLIAIS
-774 GTAPNDTF
+774 GTAPNDAF

-801 IKKIGDVIGD
+801 IKKIGNVIGD

-819 PETLEEITAENA
+819 PETLEEITAENT
-831 FANAKV
+831 FAKAKV
-837 VYCPAAN
+837 VYCPATN

-853 ADSEKIFVKTTANTQ
+853 ADSEKIFVKTTTNTQ

-952 GDMTIQGNLTVRG
+952 GDMTIQGNLTVQG

-1034 FSSEYEGKPIATR
+1034 FSEYEGKPIATR

-1099 KEDSWGTEEANTDL
+1099 KEDSWGTEEADTDL

-1140 VNITHSGSAGNAKFA
+1140 VNVVHSGSAGNAKFA

-1167 ANGKTA
+1167 ANGKTV

-1247 QSGEQSA
+1247 KSGEQSA
-1254 THSFGVSKDGVMV
+1254 THSFGVSKDGVTV

-1310 AYDIDFGDGTIYDKQ
+1310 AYDIDFGDGTTYDKQ

-1545 LSTREWSLVTGSTDI
+1545 LSTRAWTLVTGSTDI

-1615 KLVNGNYLSI
+1615 KLVNGNYLSVL
-1625 PWIKNN
+1625 WIKNN

-1639 SAVGNPAWY
+1639 TAVGNPAWY

>member
-38 WTNPDNIKI
+38 WEDTEK
-47 WGVNGADLWIIKL
+47 WGVNGNDLWIIKL
-60 VLTVPDKTQSVDY
+60 ILTCPDKTQSVDY

-97 PGTSYYMYDFHFSA
+97 PGTSYYMYDFQIPA
-111 KEATQKFG
+111 KVATQQFG
-119 KLTANLYFVRD
+119 KLTANLYFVRS
-130 ITTDDYVKLASAYQW
+130 ITTDDYVKLASADQW
-145 EHNYSSVILKANEV
+145 ENNYPSVVLENGEV
-159 GISYGSEYKKMVG
+159 GISYGSEYKKFVG
-172 NGETTVSNL
+172 DGYSTANNLKTEHIKSGLNAPTEETS
-181 TKTPIAYGKNEPT
+181 
-194 SLTDTSSGYYYE
+194 SDSGYYYE
-206 IDQQSVWI
+206 INQQSVWI
-214 YGNVEYYDS
+214 FKEKD
-223 ITKSTQTISQWI
+223 SQWV
-235 RALQFNPNTD
+235 RALQFLPDDN
-245 VLVKNDE
+245 VLGNFDE

-301 RPDWAEINNTSPAFI
+301 RPDWTELNNTSPAFI
-316 LNKPDLNKMSA
+316 LNKPNLEKMHAELEAKLNDN
-327 EIESKLI
+327 LI
-334 QTALISPENTY
+334 QAALISPENTY

-350 DHFPSLE
+350 ESFPGAGVS
-357 LPTVKGF
+357 GF

-375 DGEYKE
+375 DGNV
-381 FDTAS
+381 FTGAS
-386 ADVVTHTYTDGVDY
+386 ENIITHNYTDGIDY

-405 NDLYVNM
+405 NTLYADM
-412 FKNDPAVM
+412 FKDCSSV
-420 GVYIGNT
+420 VSVIIG
-427 VKTMP
+427 
-432 NGRFSI
+432 
-438 PNGIF
+438 
-443 SGCEDLQTANI
+443 
-454 SDNVKEVGEYAFF
+454 SDVTKILA
-467 DAMRLKNIQFGKNIE
+467 E
-482 TIKKCAFSQCHS
+482 TFYNCSA
-494 LKKVIIPDKVKEIDQ
+494 LKKVIIPDSATLIYSYAFEGCIALEEITFGKNVSIIGNQ
-509 EAFANILYLKE
+509 AFTSCHALSEI
-520 VQFGEKVESVAI
+520 
-532 KAFAACYRL
+532 
-541 TNVKLGKSIKNIG
+541 KLGSQVASISD
-554 ASAFLKTIGA
+554 SAFKDNRVLKTVYI
-564 PPFGDHSSTI
+564 
-574 YTIEV
+574 

-585 TLGDNAF
+585 TIGTGVFPTNI
-592 ELSYVDKIFVPE
+592 EKIFVPE

-617 ADKIVYKIDNSHLTS
+617 ADKIVYKVDNSHLTS
-632 KVDKLNSDS
+632 KVDKLDSNSTD
-641 TNLTEN
+641 LTDN
-647 SDVKVYAQNT
+647 SDVKVYAQIT
-657 DKEGYAN
+657 DENNENKEGYAN
-664 ASESNKAHTIVKRGA
+664 ASEFNKAHTIVKRGA

-733 SFSNYQIDMGDGT
+733 SFSNYQIDMGDGA

-751 TTVDGTLIEH
+751 TTVDGTPIEH
-761 IYAKDRAHLIAVS
+761 IYAKDRAHLIAIS
-774 GTAPNDTF
+774 GTAPNDAF

-796 QFADG
+796 QFADR
-801 IKKIGDVIGD
+801 IKKIGNVIGD
-811 TAVRVCVL
+811 NAVKVCVL

-831 FANAKV
+831 FAKAKV

-853 ADSEKIFVKTTANTQ
+853 AESEKIFVKTSANTQ

-952 GDMTIQGNLTVRG
+952 GDMTIQGNLTVQG

-1034 FSSEYEGKPIATR
+1034 FSEYEGKPIATR

-1099 KEDSWGTEEANTDL
+1099 KEDSWGTEEADTDL

-1132 GVTVGDGY
+1132 GLTVGDGY
-1140 VNITHSGSAGNAKFA
+1140 VNVVHSGSAGNAKFA

-1167 ANGKTA
+1167 ANGKTV

-1247 QSGEQSA
+1247 KSGEQSA
-1254 THSFGVSKDGVMV
+1254 THSFGVSKDGVTV

-1293 DKTYLLFGGTTF
+1293 DKTYLLFGGTIF

-1310 AYDIDFGDGTIYDKQ
+1310 AYDIDFGDGTTYDKQ

-1391 FPSTVTAIGSNVL
+1391 FPSTVTAIGANVL

-1545 LSTREWSLVTGSTDI
+1545 LSTRAWTLVTGSTDI

-1573 DGGNTVCEIRLKRLS
+1573 DGGNTVCEIRFKRLS